1 MSPLISIVIVN
12 YNRESYLE
20 EAIASVLAQ
29 TWQDFELLIWDDGS
43 TDRSVAIAKA
53 YAQQDGRVR
62 LVQAHNQGY
71 TAALKAAINLT
82 NGTYIGLVDSDDI
95 LAPTALAQT
104 AKVLN
109 SHPDTGFVYTDYL
122 NIDRDSKVIGYGHR
136 CAIPY
141 SPEGLLVNFMT
152 FHFRLIRRS
161 VYDQVG
167 GVNKSFLCAQDY
179 DLCLRLSEVAQ
190 VRRVPEPLYL
200 YRNHSQSI
208 SVTKRTEQILWS
220 KRAIAQA
227 LWRRGLA
234 DKLQIDVELPAG
246 RFILRRKKSLLS
258 NIAASVLVIASLVS
272 PKLAQA
278 QQIVPAG
285 DGTNTIVTPNGNRL
299 DITGGT
305 TSKDG
310 ANLFHS
316 FQQFGISPEQIA
328 NFQASPALQ
337 NILGRITGG
346 NASVINGLIQVTGGN
361 ANLFLMNPA
370 GFVFGANASLN
381 VPGAF
386 TVTTANGIGFG
397 SSWFNAIGVNDY
409 NTLVGNPNGFA
420 FSTNQPGAIANA
432 GNLAVG
438 TGQNLN
444 LLGGNVINT
453 GQLSAPGGQIAV
465 TSVPGQNWVRL
476 SQPGNLLSLEI
487 QPLASSSNQPNN
499 WTIPIASLP
508 ELLTVGNTGLT
519 ANPDGT
525 VKLTGSNVT
534 IPTTPGTTIVSGTVN
549 ASSQTGGTVTALGK
563 KVAVIDANINASGNN
578 GGGTVLIGGDYQGK
592 GTLPNADRTYVDSK
606 SVINANSNLN
616 GNGGRVIVW
625 GNDTTK
631 FFGNISA
638 RGGANAGNGGFVEV
652 SGKNFLTFNGLVDTS
667 AVNGNFGTLLLDP
680 STLTIIDGGTGTFDA
695 TAGNIAFNN
704 ADIGAN
710 TVSWGAIA
718 ASGANINLQATGNI
732 TINDI
737 TGDTPLVTTPGIATL
752 NLGGGSFNLSSQTGS
767 VNFVNPTNTIQTT
780 GGAINI
786 SGASL
791 SLGNLNTSRTSGNSG
806 NVTLFA
812 TSNITAG
819 NIIAS
824 GQGYSAGNITVQ
836 STNGAITLN
845 NLNTN
850 NIQGFSGFGYGG
862 IIITDAGTVSLTAA
876 GNIFTGTINSSSN
889 DANGSGRAGDV
900 VATTTGGSITTG
912 AINSSVVKEGGGD
925 FIGAAGA
932 VSLTA
937 RDNITVN
944 GAIDASASAT
954 GVDGDV
960 SGNSGNITLFASGDI
975 IAGNIIAS
983 SQGYSAGNITVQST
997 NGAITLN
1004 NLNTNNI
1011 QGFSGFGYGGIIITD
1026 AGTVNLTAAG
1036 NIFTGTIN
1044 SSSNN
1049 ADGSGKA
1056 GDVVATTTG
1065 GSITTE
1071 AINSSVV
1078 KEGGGD
1084 FIGTAGAISLTAR
1097 DNITVNGA
1105 IDASASAT
1113 GVDGDASATGGNVTL
1128 QTTNTAGST
1137 IRFSSIDTR
1146 GATNIGDANIVKGGN
1161 VQVLTNGLV
1170 QGTGIT
1176 STGETIATGGVFID
1190 NPDVIDN
1197 PDQGGEVSIAAIVEP
1212 FVIVNSFAPP
1222 VGGTVTIR
1230 HDGGADN
1237 VPFVVGDATS
1247 VNGIAATINAGGSSI
1262 IPSGNFPVLPNGGD
1276 ASGTPTGITITSVNT
1291 PPTLTANS
1299 SLPDTQ
1305 TNQPVTLTFSSLAPL
1320 ISDANNDITSIKV
1333 DLVNT
1338 GNLTV
1343 NGLPVIPGITTL
1355 SSGDTL
1361 VYTPLAD
1368 TNGSL
1373 NAFVISANDG
1383 VSSSAPVQIG
1393 INVSQTPTPIP
1404 TPIPTPTFTP
1414 NPDTPNPDPCTF
1426 QCNLPG
1432 KPNNPVPNNP
1442 KIDNPV
1448 LNTDPT
1454 PEDNF
1459 TDNFADHLGI
1469 PSPRI
1474 KTLDDAKE
1482 IARKI
1487 EEATGVKPAF
1497 IYISFVPV
1505 EILPEVNLGKAKKFT
1520 KQLNTIGEKDSDQ
1533 LEIVVVTGKGDPIRK
1548 RIPETTKAK
1557 VLQVAQEFRDQIV
1570 SPQNRRRT
1578 GYLRSSQQLYRW
1590 IIAPLEA
1597 DLQARGIN
1605 NLVFLP
1611 DIGLRSTPMAAL
1623 HDGKGFLVEK
1633 YSIGLMPSLSLTNT
1647 LYKDIKKSQILALGV
1662 SQSTQGQEPLPA
1674 VPLELSTLVSK
1685 LWQGKLLL
1693 DKQAT
1698 LENLKTI
1705 RRQQPFG
1712 IIHMATHADF
1722 ATGALSN
1729 SYIQLWE
1736 DKLRLNQLRQLRLNE
1751 PEVEMLVLSACRTA
1765 LGDEESELGFAGLAV
1780 LAGVKTSVASLW
1792 SVNDAGT
1799 AALMTKFYENL
1810 KTAPIKAEALRQA
1823 QVAMVK
1829 GQIYVKDGQ
1838 VQGLGIVG
1846 NLPLPADSADESL
1859 IHPYYW
1865 AGFTMVGNPW

>member
-12 YNRESYLE
+12 YNRESYLQ

-43 TDRSVAIAKA
+43 TDTSVAIANN

-62 LVQAHNQGY
+62 IVQAHHQGV
-71 TAALKAAINLT
+71 AAACKAAIAQT
-82 NGTYIGLVDSDDI
+82 SGTYIGIVDSDDI

-104 AKVLN
+104 ATVLN
-109 SHPDTGFVYTDYL
+109 RYPETGFVYTDYL
-122 NIDRDSKVIGYGHR
+122 NIDQEGKVLGYGHR
-136 CAIPY
+136 CDIPY

-152 FHFRLIRRS
+152 FHFRLMRRS
-161 VYDQVG
+161 VYDRIG
-167 GVNKSFLCAQDY
+167 GVNTFFAGSAYDY
-179 DLCLRLSEVAQ
+179 DLCLRLSEVTQ
-190 VRRVPEPLYL
+190 VRQLKQPLYF

-208 SVTKRTEQILWS
+208 SVTRKKEQILWS
-220 KRAIAQA
+220 RQAIAQA
-227 LWRRGLA
+227 LWRRGLG
-234 DKLQIDVELPAG
+234 DKLQIDVELPTG

-258 NIAASVLVIASLVS
+258 SIAASVLAIVPLVTGMS
-272 PKLAQA
+272 AGLVQA
-278 QQIVPAG
+278 QQIVPAA

-305 TSKDG
+305 TSRDG
-310 ANLFHS
+310 VNLFHS
-316 FQQFGISPEQIA
+316 FQQFGIQPEQIA

-337 NILGRITGG
+337 NILGRITSG
-346 NASVINGLIQVTGGN
+346 NPSIINGLIQVTGGN
-361 ANLFLMNPA
+361 ANLFLMNPG
-370 GFVFGANASLN
+370 GFIFGANASLN

-386 TVTTANGIGFG
+386 TATTANGIGFG

-409 NTLVGNPNGFA
+409 ASLVGNPNGFA

-438 TGQNLN
+438 AGQNLN
-444 LLGGNVINT
+444 LLGGTVVNT
-453 GQLSAPGGQIAV
+453 GQLSAPGGQISV
-465 TSVPGQNWVRL
+465 TSVPGENWVRL

-487 QPLASSSNQPNN
+487 QPLASSSNQPHN

-508 ELLTVGNTGLT
+508 ELLTVGNTGLI

-525 VKLTGSNVT
+525 VQLTGSKVT
-534 IPTTPGTTIVSGTVN
+534 IPTTPGTTIVAGKVDV
-549 ASSQTGGTVTALGK
+549 SSQAGGTIIALGK
-563 KVAVIDANINASGNN
+563 KVAVVDANINASGTN

-592 GTLPNADRTYVDSK
+592 GTLPNADQTYVDSN
-606 SVINANSNLN
+606 SVINADSNLN

-625 GNDTTK
+625 GNSTTQ

-638 RGGANAGNGGFVEV
+638 RGGANVGNGGFVEV

-667 AVNGNFGTLLLDP
+667 ATNGSFGTLLLDP
-680 STLTIIDGGTGTFDA
+680 STLTIIDGGTGTFDG
-695 TAGNIAFNN
+695 TSGNILF
-704 ADIGAN
+704 ADPDNGAN

-737 TGDTPLVTTPGIATL
+737 TGATAGVTTPGVATL
-752 NLGGGSFNLSSQTGS
+752 NLGNGGSFSLTSQTGS
-767 VNFVNPTNTIQTT
+767 VIFANPTNTIATT
-780 GGAINI
+780 GGAISI

-791 SLGNLNTSRTSGNSG
+791 SLGNLNTTPNFTRSGDVTLSASGN
-806 NVTLFA
+806 
-812 TSNITAG
+812 IIAG
-819 NIIAS
+819 NIIAT
-824 GQGYSAGNITVQ
+824 GQGYSAGNVQ
-836 STNGAITLN
+836 VISSNGGITLN
-845 NLNTN
+845 QINT
-850 NIQGFSGFGYGG
+850 SDSGG
-862 IIITDAGTVSLTAA
+862 IGNATGGTVTLTAA
-876 GNIFTGTINSSSN
+876 GNILTDTINSSSN
-889 DANGSGRAGDV
+889 DAGGLGTGGNV
-900 VATTTGGSITTG
+900 VATTTAGSITTG
-912 AINSSVVKEGGGD
+912 AINSSVVKNGGGD
-925 FIGAAGA
+925 FTGSAGG
-932 VSLTA
+932 VNLTA
-937 RDNITVN
+937 RDNIAVN
-944 GAIDASASAT
+944 DAINASAIAI
-954 GVDGDV
+954 GVDG
-960 SGNSGNITLFASGDI
+960 
-975 IAGNIIAS
+975 
-983 SQGYSAGNITVQST
+983 
-997 NGAITLN
+997 
-1004 NLNTNNI
+1004 
-1011 QGFSGFGYGGIIITD
+1011 
-1026 AGTVNLTAAG
+1026 TA
-1036 NIFTGTIN
+1036 N
-1044 SSSNN
+1044 
-1049 ADGSGKA
+1049 
-1056 GDVVATTTG
+1056 V
-1065 GSITTE
+1065 
-1071 AINSSVV
+1071 
-1078 KEGGGD
+1078 
-1084 FIGTAGAISLTAR
+1084 
-1097 DNITVNGA
+1097 
-1105 IDASASAT
+1105 
-1113 GVDGDASATGGNVTL
+1113 TGGNVTL
-1128 QTTNTAGST
+1128 QTTNTAGSN
-1137 IRFSSIDTR
+1137 IRF
-1146 GATNIGDANIVKGGN
+1146 TNINTQSIADDFVDGNTVQGGN
-1161 VQVLTNGLV
+1161 VQVLTNGLI
-1170 QGTGIT
+1170 QGIGTG
-1176 STGETIATGGVFID
+1176 EAIATGGFFTGE
-1190 NPDVIDN
+1190 
-1197 PDQGGEVSIAAIVEP
+1197 GGTNVQPLA
-1212 FVIVNSFAPP
+1212 
-1222 VGGTVTIR
+1222 GGTVRIQ
-1230 HDGGADN
+1230 HDGGPNN
-1237 VPFVVGDATS
+1237 VPIIVGDAS
-1247 VNGIAATINAGGSSI
+1247 VNGTAGSITTGNNSI
-1262 IPSGNFPVLPNGGD
+1262 IASNSFPVLPNGGN

-1299 SLPDTQ
+1299 SLPNTQ
-1305 TNQPVTLTFSSLAPL
+1305 TNQPVTLTFSSLAAL
-1320 ISDANNDITSIKV
+1320 VLDANNDITSIQV
-1333 DLVNT
+1333 DTVNT

-1343 NGLPVIPGITTL
+1343 NGLPVIPGVTTL

-1361 VYTPLAD
+1361 VYTPPAD

-1383 VSSSAPVQIG
+1383 VSSSAPVQVG
-1393 INVSQTPTPIP
+1393 INVSQTPNTIP

-1414 NPDTPNPDPCTF
+1414 TPDPCTF
-1426 QCNLPG
+1426 QCSPG
-1432 KPNNPVPNNP
+1432 KPIYPGPNNP
-1442 KIDNPV
+1442 QIDNPV

-1454 PEDNF
+1454 PEGNF
-1459 TDNFADHLGI
+1459 TDDFADHLGI
-1469 PSPRI
+1469 PTPRI

-1482 IARKI
+1482 IARQI

-1497 IYISFVPV
+1497 IYTSFVPV
-1505 EILPEVNLGKAKKFT
+1505 EILPEGNFGKAKKLT
-1520 KQLNTIGEKDSDQ
+1520 KQLNTIAEQDSDQ
-1533 LEIVVVTGKGDPIRK
+1533 LELVVVTGKGDPIRK
-1548 RIPETTKAK
+1548 RIPETTRAK

-1597 DLQARGIN
+1597 DLQTRGIN

-1623 HDGKGFLVEK
+1623 HDGKGFLIEK

-1765 LGDEESELGFAGLAV
+1765 LGDKESELGFAGLAV

-1810 KTAPIKAEALRQA
+1810 KTASIKAEALRQA
-1823 QVAMVK
+1823 QVAMAK
-1829 GQIYVKDGQ
+1829 GQIYIKNGQ
-1838 VQGLGIVG
+1838 VQGLGVVG
-1846 NLPLPADSADESL
+1846 NLALPADSADESL
-1859 IHPYYW
+1859 THPYYW

>member
-12 YNRESYLE
+12 YNREAYLQ

-43 TDRSVAIAKA
+43 TDGSVAIAKG

-62 LVQAHNQGY
+62 VVQAHHQGV
-71 TAALKAAINLT
+71 AAACKAAINQT
-82 NGTYIGLVDSDDI
+82 SGTYIGIVDSDDI

-104 AKVLN
+104 ATALN
-109 SHPDTGFVYTDYL
+109 RHPETGFLYTDYL
-122 NIDRDSKVIGYGHR
+122 NIDPDGKVLGYGDR
-136 CAIPY
+136 CSIPY
-141 SPEGLLVNFMT
+141 SQENLLVNFMT
-152 FHFRLIRRS
+152 FHFRLMRRS

-167 GVNKSFLCAQDY
+167 GVNESFSGCAYDY

-190 VRRVPEPLYL
+190 VHRVQEPLYL
-200 YRNHSQSI
+200 YRIHSQSI
-208 SVTKRTEQILWS
+208 SVSRRTEQIFWS
-220 KRAIAQA
+220 QKAIAQA

-246 RFILRRKKSLLS
+246 RFILRRKKSLLPS
-258 NIAASVLVIASLVS
+258 IAASVLAIVAMSAGF
-272 PKLAQA
+272 AQA
-278 QQIVPAG
+278 QQIVPAT

-305 TSKDG
+305 TSGDG
-310 ANLFHS
+310 VNLFHS

-346 NASVINGLIQVTGGN
+346 NASIINGLIQVTGGN
-361 ANLFLMNPA
+361 PNLFLMNPG
-370 GFVFGANASLN
+370 GFIFGSNASLN
-381 VPGAF
+381 VPSAF
-386 TVTTANGIGFG
+386 TATTANGIGFG

-409 NTLVGNPNGFA
+409 TALVGNPNGFA

-444 LLGGNVINT
+444 LLGGTVVNT
-453 GQLSAPGGQIAV
+453 GQLSAPGGQITI
-465 TSVPGQNWVRL
+465 TSVPGENWVRL

-508 ELLTVGNTGLT
+508 ELLTVGNTDTGLT

-534 IPTTPGTTIVSGTVN
+534 IPTTPGTTIVSGIVDV
-549 ASSQTGGTVTALGK
+549 SSQTGGTVTALGK
-563 KVAVIDANINASGNN
+563 RVAVIDANINASGNN

-592 GTLPNADRTYVDSK
+592 GTLPNADQTYVDSK
-606 SVINANSNLN
+606 SVIAADSNLN

-625 GNDTTK
+625 GNDTTQ

-652 SGKNFLTFNGLVDTS
+652 SGKNFLNFNGLVDTS
-667 AVNGNFGTLLLDP
+667 APNGSFGTLLLDP
-680 STLTIIDGGTGTFDA
+680 STLTIIDGGVGDFDS
-695 TAGNIAFNN
+695 TAGNIAFGD

-718 ASGANINLQATGNI
+718 ALGFGANIDLQATGNI

-737 TGDTPLVTTPGIATL
+737 TGGTLGVTTDGVATL
-752 NLGGGSFNLSSQTGS
+752 TLGGGSFSLTSQNGS
-767 VNFVNPTNTIQTT
+767 VNFVDPTNTIATT

-791 SLGNLNTSRTSGNSG
+791 LLGNLNTTRDFGRSGD
-806 NVTLFA
+806 VTLSA
-812 TSNITAG
+812 TTGNISAG

-824 GQGYSAGNITVQ
+824 GQGYSAGNVQ
-836 STNGAITLN
+836 VVSNNGGITLN
-845 NLNTN
+845 QINTSDN
-850 NIQGFSGFGYGG
+850 GGGGGGG
-862 IIITDAGTVSLTAA
+862 IPGTVTLTAA
-876 GNIFTGTINSSSN
+876 GNILTDTINSFSN
-889 DANGSGRAGDV
+889 DASESGRGGDV

-912 AINSSVVKEGGGD
+912 AINSSVVKTGGGE
-925 FIGAAGA
+925 FTGTAGA
-932 VSLTA
+932 ITLTA
-937 RDNITVN
+937 RDNIIVN
-944 GAIDASASAT
+944 GAIDASAT
-954 GVDGDV
+954 
-960 SGNSGNITLFASGDI
+960 
-975 IAGNIIAS
+975 
-983 SQGYSAGNITVQST
+983 
-997 NGAITLN
+997 
-1004 NLNTNNI
+1004 
-1011 QGFSGFGYGGIIITD
+1011 
-1026 AGTVNLTAAG
+1026 
-1036 NIFTGTIN
+1036 
-1044 SSSNN
+1044 
-1049 ADGSGKA
+1049 
-1056 GDVVATTTG
+1056 
-1065 GSITTE
+1065 
-1071 AINSSVV
+1071 
-1078 KEGGGD
+1078 
-1084 FIGTAGAISLTAR
+1084 
-1097 DNITVNGA
+1097 
-1105 IDASASAT
+1105 AT

-1128 QTTNTAGST
+1128 QTTNNFGST
-1137 IRFSSIDTR
+1137 IRFSSINAQ
-1146 GATNIGDANIVKGGN
+1146 ATTDVGDANTLQGGN
-1161 VQVLTNGLV
+1161 IQVLTNGLV
-1170 QGTGIT
+1170 QGIGTIIVDDIDTGV
-1176 STGETIATGGVFID
+1176 TIATTPNVQST
-1190 NPDVIDN
+1190 PSA
-1197 PDQGGEVSIAAIVEP
+1197 E
-1212 FVIVNSFAPP
+1212 
-1222 VGGTVTIR
+1222 GTIRIR
-1230 HDGGADN
+1230 HDGGPNN
-1237 VPFVVGDATS
+1237 VPFTVGDGS
-1247 VNGIAATINAGGSSI
+1247 VNGTAGSINTGDNSI
-1262 IPSGNFPVLPNGGD
+1262 VTSNSFPVLPTGGD
-1276 ASGTPTGITITSVNT
+1276 ASGTPTDITIISVNA

-1299 SLPDTQ
+1299 SLPNTQ
-1305 TNQPVTLTFSSLAPL
+1305 TNQAVTLTFSSLAAL
-1320 ISDANNDITSIKV
+1320 VLDANNDITSIQV
-1333 DLVNT
+1333 DVVNT

-1343 NGLPVIPGITTL
+1343 NGLPVIPGVTTL

-1361 VYTPLAD
+1361 VYTPPAD

-1383 VSSSAPVQIG
+1383 VSSSAPVQVG
-1393 INVSQTPTPIP
+1393 INVSQTPT
-1404 TPIPTPTFTP
+1404 TIPTPTFTP
-1414 NPDTPNPDPCTF
+1414 TPTPTFTPTPAPCTF
-1426 QCNLPG
+1426 QCNPPG
-1432 KPNNPVPNNP
+1432 KPIDPGTNNPN
-1442 KIDNPV
+1442 IDNPI
-1448 LNTDPT
+1448 LDTNPT
-1454 PEDNF
+1454 PEGNF
-1459 TDNFADHLGI
+1459 TDDFVDHLGI
-1469 PSPRI
+1469 PTPKT

-1497 IYISFVPV
+1497 IYTSFVPV
-1505 EILPEVNLGKAKKFT
+1505 EILPEENLGKAKKFT
-1520 KQLNTIGEKDSDQ
+1520 KQLNTIAEQGSDQ
-1533 LEIVVVTGKGDPIRK
+1533 LELVVVTGKGDPIRK
-1548 RIPETTKAK
+1548 RIPETTRAK
-1557 VLQVAQEFRDQIV
+1557 VLQVAEEFRNQIV

-1597 DLQARGIN
+1597 DLQAREIK

-1611 DIGLRSTPMAAL
+1611 DIGLRSTPIAAL

-1647 LYKDIKKSQILALGV
+1647 LYKDIKKAQILALGV

-1722 ATGALSN
+1722 AAGTLSN

-1780 LAGVKTSVASLW
+1780 LAGVKTTVASLW

-1810 KTAPIKAEALRQA
+1810 RTSSIKAEALRLA
-1823 QVAMVK
+1823 QVGMAK

-1838 VQGLGIVG
+1838 VQGLGVAG
-1846 NLPLPADSADESL
+1846 SLPLPANSVDEGEQL
-1859 IHPYYW
+1859 LTHPYYW

>member
-1 MSPLISIVIVN
+1 MPPLISIVIVN

-20 EAIASVLAQ
+20 EAIASVLTQ

-43 TDRSVAIAKA
+43 TDRSVAIANK
-53 YAQQDGRVR
+53 YTQQDGRVR
-62 LVQAHNQGY
+62 LVEAHHQGY
-71 TAALKAAINLT
+71 TAALTAAINLT

-109 SHPDTGFVYTDYL
+109 CHPETGFVYTDYL
-122 NIDRDSKVIGYGHR
+122 NIDQDNFVIGYGHR
-136 CAIPY
+136 CSIPY
-141 SPEGLLVNFMT
+141 SQEGLLVNFMT

-161 VYDQVG
+161 VYDRVG
-167 GVNKSFLCAQDY
+167 GINQSFPCAQDY

-200 YRNHSQSI
+200 YRIHSQSI
-208 SVTKRTEQILWS
+208 STTRRTEQMLWS

-234 DKLQIDVELPAG
+234 DKLQIDVELPTG
-246 RFILRRKKSLLS
+246 RFRLRRKKPLLS
-258 NIAASVLVIASLVS
+258 SIAASVLVIASLVS
-272 PKLAQA
+272 SRLAQA
-278 QQIVPAG
+278 QQIVPAN
-285 DGTNTIVTPNGNRL
+285 DGTGTIVTPNGNRL

-305 TSKDG
+305 TSGDN

-361 ANLFLMNPA
+361 PNLFLMNPA
-370 GFVFGANASLN
+370 GFIFGANASLN

-386 TVTTANGIGFG
+386 TVTTANSIGFG

-409 NTLVGNPNGFA
+409 NALVGNPNGFA

-432 GNLAVG
+432 GNLAVS

-444 LLGGNVINT
+444 LLGGTVVNT
-453 GQLSAPGGQIAV
+453 GQLSAPGGQISV

-487 QPLASSSNQPNN
+487 QPLASSSTQPNN

-525 VKLTGSNVT
+525 VKLTSSNVT
-534 IPTTPGTTIVSGTVN
+534 IPTDPGTTIVSGTVN

-578 GGGTVLIGGDYQGK
+578 RGGTVLIGGDYQGQ
-592 GTLPNADRTYVDSK
+592 GTLPNADQTYVNSNSIIAAD
-606 SVINANSNLN
+606 SNLN

-625 GNDTTK
+625 GDKTTK
-631 FFGNISA
+631 FLGNITA
-638 RGGANAGNGGFVEV
+638 RGGLNSGNGGFVEV
-652 SGKNFLTFNGLVDTS
+652 SGKENLIYRGNTNLSANNGIV
-667 AVNGNFGTLLLDP
+667 GNLLLDP
-680 STLTIIDGGTGTFDA
+680 TDINIVDGTNAPQDTFLPEIFQDASPAIFTISKDALENSNAAVTLAATNDITLTNGVSLNFVNDGG
-695 TAGNIAFNN
+695 
-704 ADIGAN
+704 
-710 TVSWGAIA
+710 GAIA
-718 ASGANINLQATGNI
+718 FTADADGNGVGAFTMG
-732 TINDI
+732 
-737 TGDTPLVTTPGIATL
+737 TGDTIK
-752 NLGGGSFNLSSQTGS
+752 
-767 VNFVNPTNTIQTT
+767 TNGRDIT
-780 GGAINI
+780 I

-791 SLGNLNTSRTSGNSG
+791 SLGIINTSSFFIGTEGEFITNGNGG
-806 NVTLFA
+806 NVTLSA
-812 TSNITAG
+812 INNITGNDIITRGEGYNTTIQGG
-819 NIIAS
+819 NIGVI
-824 GQGYSAGNITVQ
+824 
-836 STNGAITLN
+836 STNGAVSLGNLDTSAISTDTNSNATAGSVLIDTSSNTTNIPSNISITSIKTEGIVL
-845 NLNTN
+845 
-850 NIQGFSGFGYGG
+850 SGSGYGSNG
-862 IIITDAGTVSLTAA
+862 IG
-876 GNIFTGTINSSSN
+876 
-889 DANGSGRAGDV
+889 
-900 VATTTGGSITTG
+900 TGGQVTISTSG
-912 AINSSVVKEGGGD
+912 S
-925 FIGAAGA
+925 GA
-932 VSLTA
+932 VSLTGSFINNA
-937 RDNITVN
+937 GRDSSISTIAVGSGYGTTPINGAIVIQHGGGITNTPFTVGELTVN
-944 GAIDASASAT
+944 GTTDAIDA
-954 GVDGDV
+954 
-960 SGNSGNITLFASGDI
+960 
-975 IAGNIIAS
+975 
-983 SQGYSAGNITVQST
+983 
-997 NGAITLN
+997 
-1004 NLNTNNI
+1004 
-1011 QGFSGFGYGGIIITD
+1011 
-1026 AGTVNLTAAG
+1026 
-1036 NIFTGTIN
+1036 
-1044 SSSNN
+1044 
-1049 ADGSGKA
+1049 
-1056 GDVVATTTG
+1056 
-1065 GSITTE
+1065 
-1071 AINSSVV
+1071 
-1078 KEGGGD
+1078 
-1084 FIGTAGAISLTAR
+1084 
-1097 DNITVNGA
+1097 
-1105 IDASASAT
+1105 
-1113 GVDGDASATGGNVTL
+1113 
-1128 QTTNTAGST
+1128 
-1137 IRFSSIDTR
+1137 
-1146 GATNIGDANIVKGGN
+1146 
-1161 VQVLTNGLV
+1161 
-1170 QGTGIT
+1170 
-1176 STGETIATGGVFID
+1176 
-1190 NPDVIDN
+1190 
-1197 PDQGGEVSIAAIVEP
+1197 
-1212 FVIVNSFAPP
+1212 
-1222 VGGTVTIR
+1222 
-1230 HDGGADN
+1230 
-1237 VPFVVGDATS
+1237 
-1247 VNGIAATINAGGSSI
+1247 GSSI
-1262 IPSGNFPVLPNGGD
+1262 ISTGSFPVLPEGGPAID
-1276 ASGTPTGITITSVNT
+1276 TPTGITINSVNT
-1291 PPTLTANS
+1291 PPQVTANS
-1299 SLPDTQ
+1299 QLPDTQ
-1305 TNQPVTLTFSSLAPL
+1305 TNQSVNFTFASLAAQVT
-1320 ISDANNDITSIKV
+1320 DADTDITSIRI
-1333 DLVNT
+1333 DAVNT
-1338 GNLTV
+1338 GTLTV
-1343 NGLPVIPGITTL
+1343 NGVPVEPGVTTL
-1355 SSGDTL
+1355 SGTETL
-1361 VYTPLAD
+1361 VYTPPTDA
-1368 TNGSL
+1368 NGSL
-1373 NAFVISANDG
+1373 NAFVISANDV
-1383 VSSSAPVQIG
+1383 VSSSGPVQVA
-1393 INVSQTPTPIP
+1393 INVNVPTV
-1404 TPIPTPTFTP
+1404 P
-1414 NPDTPNPDPCTF
+1414 NVPPCTF
-1426 QCNLPG
+1426 QCNLPD

-1454 PEDNF
+1454 PEGNF
-1459 TDNFADHLGI
+1459 TDDFADHLGI
-1469 PSPRI
+1469 PTPRI

-1487 EEATGVKPAF
+1487 EEAIGVKPAF

-1505 EILPEVNLGKAKKFT
+1505 EILPEGNLGKAQKFT
-1520 KQLNTIGEKDSDQ
+1520 KQLNTIVEKDSDQ
-1533 LEIVVVTGKGDPIRK
+1533 LEVVVVTGKGNPIRK

-1623 HDGKGFLVEK
+1623 HDGKRFLVEK

-1838 VQGLGIVG
+1838 VQGLGVVG

-1859 IHPYYW
+1859 MHPYYW

>member
-12 YNRESYLE
+12 YNRESYLQ

-43 TDRSVAIAKA
+43 TDTSVAIANN

-62 LVQAHNQGY
+62 IVQAHHQGV
-71 TAALKAAINLT
+71 AAACKAAISQT
-82 NGTYIGLVDSDDI
+82 SGTYIGIVDSDDI

-104 AKVLN
+104 ATVLN
-109 SHPDTGFVYTDYL
+109 RYPETGFVYTDYL
-122 NIDRDSKVIGYGHR
+122 NIDQEGKVLGYGHR
-136 CAIPY
+136 CDIPY

-152 FHFRLIRRS
+152 FHFRLMRRS
-161 VYDQVG
+161 IYDRIG
-167 GVNKSFLCAQDY
+167 GVNTFFAGSAYDY
-179 DLCLRLSEVAQ
+179 DLCLRLSEITQ
-190 VRRVPEPLYL
+190 VRQVKQPLYL

-208 SVTKRTEQILWS
+208 SVTRKKEQILWS
-220 KRAIAQA
+220 RQAIAQA

-234 DKLQIDVELPAG
+234 DKLQIDVELPTG

-258 NIAASVLVIASLVS
+258 SIAASVLAIVPLVTGMS
-272 PKLAQA
+272 AGLVQA
-278 QQIVPAG
+278 QQIVPAA

-305 TSKDG
+305 TSRDG
-310 ANLFHS
+310 VNLFHS
-316 FQQFGISPEQIA
+316 FQQFGIQPEQIA

-337 NILGRITGG
+337 NILGRITSG
-346 NASVINGLIQVTGGN
+346 NPSIINGLIQVTGGN
-361 ANLFLMNPA
+361 ANLFLMNPG
-370 GFVFGANASLN
+370 GFIFGANASLN

-386 TVTTANGIGFG
+386 TATTANGIGFG

-409 NTLVGNPNGFA
+409 ASLVGNPNGFA

-438 TGQNLN
+438 AGQNLN
-444 LLGGNVINT
+444 LLGGTVVNT
-453 GQLSAPGGQIAV
+453 GQLSAPGGQISV
-465 TSVPGQNWVRL
+465 TSVPGENWVRL

-525 VKLTGSNVT
+525 VQLTGSKVT
-534 IPTTPGTTIVSGTVN
+534 IPTTPGTTIVSGKVDV
-549 ASSQTGGTVTALGK
+549 SSQAGGTVTALGK
-563 KVAVIDANINASGNN
+563 KVAVVDANINASGTN

-592 GTLPNADRTYVDSK
+592 GTLPNADQTYVDSN
-606 SVINANSNLN
+606 SVINADSNLN

-625 GNDTTK
+625 GNGATQ

-638 RGGANAGNGGFVEV
+638 RGGANVGNGGFVEV

-667 AVNGNFGTLLLDP
+667 AANGSFGTLLLDP
-680 STLTIIDGGTGTFDA
+680 STLTIIDGGTGTFDG
-695 TAGNIAFNN
+695 TPGNILF
-704 ADIGAN
+704 ADPDNGAN

-737 TGDTPLVTTPGIATL
+737 TGATAGVTTPGVATL
-752 NLGGGSFNLSSQTGS
+752 NLGNGGSFSLTSQTGS
-767 VNFVNPTNTIQTT
+767 VIFANPTNTIATT
-780 GGAINI
+780 GGAITI

-791 SLGNLNTSRTSGNSG
+791 SLGNLNTTPNFTRSGDVTLSASGN
-806 NVTLFA
+806 
-812 TSNITAG
+812 IIAG
-819 NIIAS
+819 NIIAT
-824 GQGYSAGNITVQ
+824 GQGYSAGNVQ
-836 STNGAITLN
+836 VISSNGGITLN
-845 NLNTN
+845 QINT
-850 NIQGFSGFGYGG
+850 SDSGG
-862 IIITDAGTVSLTAA
+862 IGNATGGTVTLTAA
-876 GNIFTGTINSSSN
+876 GNILTDTINSSSN
-889 DANGSGRAGDV
+889 DAGGLGTGGNV
-900 VATTTGGSITTG
+900 VATTTAGSITTG
-912 AINSSVVKEGGGD
+912 AINSSVVKNGGGD
-925 FIGAAGA
+925 FTGAAGG
-932 VSLTA
+932 VNLTA
-937 RDNITVN
+937 RDNIAVN
-944 GAIDASASAT
+944 DAINASAIAI
-954 GVDGDV
+954 GVDG
-960 SGNSGNITLFASGDI
+960 
-975 IAGNIIAS
+975 
-983 SQGYSAGNITVQST
+983 
-997 NGAITLN
+997 
-1004 NLNTNNI
+1004 
-1011 QGFSGFGYGGIIITD
+1011 
-1026 AGTVNLTAAG
+1026 TA
-1036 NIFTGTIN
+1036 N
-1044 SSSNN
+1044 
-1049 ADGSGKA
+1049 
-1056 GDVVATTTG
+1056 V
-1065 GSITTE
+1065 
-1071 AINSSVV
+1071 
-1078 KEGGGD
+1078 
-1084 FIGTAGAISLTAR
+1084 
-1097 DNITVNGA
+1097 
-1105 IDASASAT
+1105 
-1113 GVDGDASATGGNVTL
+1113 TGGNVTL
-1128 QTTNTAGST
+1128 QTTNTAGSN
-1137 IRFSSIDTR
+1137 IRF
-1146 GATNIGDANIVKGGN
+1146 TNINTQSIADDFVDGNTVQGGN
-1161 VQVLTNGLV
+1161 VQVLTNGLI
-1170 QGTGIT
+1170 QGIGI
-1176 STGETIATGGVFID
+1176 GEAIATGGFFTGE
-1190 NPDVIDN
+1190 
-1197 PDQGGEVSIAAIVEP
+1197 GGTNVQPLA
-1212 FVIVNSFAPP
+1212 
-1222 VGGTVTIR
+1222 GGTVRIQ
-1230 HDGGADN
+1230 HDGGPNN
-1237 VPFVVGDATS
+1237 VPFIVGDAS
-1247 VNGIAATINAGGSSI
+1247 VNGTAGSITTGNNSI
-1262 IPSGNFPVLPNGGD
+1262 IASNSFPVLPNGGN

-1299 SLPDTQ
+1299 SLPNTQ
-1305 TNQPVTLTFSSLAPL
+1305 TNQPVTLTFSSLAAL
-1320 ISDANNDITSIKV
+1320 VLDANNDITSIQV
-1333 DLVNT
+1333 DTVNT

-1343 NGLPVIPGITTL
+1343 NGLPVIPGVTTL

-1361 VYTPLAD
+1361 VYTPPAD

-1393 INVSQTPTPIP
+1393 INVSQTPTTIP

-1414 NPDTPNPDPCTF
+1414 TPDPCTF
-1426 QCNLPG
+1426 QCSPG
-1432 KPNNPVPNNP
+1432 KPIYPGPNNP
-1442 KIDNPV
+1442 QIDNPV

-1454 PEDNF
+1454 PEGNF
-1459 TDNFADHLGI
+1459 TDDFANHLGI
-1469 PSPRI
+1469 PTPRI

-1482 IARKI
+1482 IARQI

-1497 IYISFVPV
+1497 IYTSFVRV
-1505 EILPEVNLGKAKKFT
+1505 EILPEGNFGKAKKLT
-1520 KQLNTIGEKDSDQ
+1520 KQLNTIAEQDSDQ
-1533 LEIVVVTGKGDPIRK
+1533 LELVVVTGKGDPIRR
-1548 RIPETTKAK
+1548 RIPETTRAK

-1623 HDGKGFLVEK
+1623 HDGKGFLIEK

-1765 LGDEESELGFAGLAV
+1765 LGDKESELGFAGLAV

-1810 KTAPIKAEALRQA
+1810 KTASIKAEALRQA
-1823 QVAMVK
+1823 QVAMAK
-1829 GQIYVKDGQ
+1829 GQIYIKNGQ
-1838 VQGLGIVG
+1838 VQGLGVVG

-1859 IHPYYW
+1859 THPYYW

>member
-12 YNRESYLE
+12 YNRESYLQ

-29 TWQDFELLIWDDGS
+29 TWQNFELLIWDNGS
-43 TDRSVAIAKA
+43 TDGSVAIARA
-53 YAQQDGRVR
+53 YTQQDGRVR
-62 LVQAHNQGY
+62 VVEADNQGV
-71 TAALKAAINLT
+71 AAACKAAIAQT
-82 NGTYIGLVDSDDI
+82 SGTYIGILDNDDI

-104 AKVLN
+104 ATVLN
-109 SHPDTGFVYTDYL
+109 RHPETGFVYTDYL
-122 NIDRDSKVIGYGHR
+122 NIDPNGKVIGYGDR
-136 CAIPY
+136 CNIPY
-141 SPEGLLVNFMT
+141 SQSGLLVDFMT
-152 FHFRLIRRS
+152 FHFRLMRRS
-161 VYDQVG
+161 VYDRVG
-167 GVNKSFLCAQDY
+167 GVNELFSCCAYDY

-190 VRRVPEPLYL
+190 VRRIQEPLYF

-208 SVTKRTEQILWS
+208 SVTRQKEQILWS

-234 DKLQIDVELPAG
+234 DKLQIDVELPTS
-246 RFILRRKKSLLS
+246 RFILRCKKSLLDLLHKSKIRKNPTPPKLRFVSPPRLRGGVGGGVLGTCTRGLLS
-258 NIAASVLVIASLVS
+258 NIAASGLVIASLVN

-278 QQIVPAG
+278 QQIVPAA
-285 DGTNTIVTPNGNRL
+285 DGTNTIVTPNGNRF

-305 TSKDG
+305 TSRDG

-370 GFVFGANASLN
+370 GFIFGANASLN

-409 NTLVGNPNGFA
+409 INLVGNPNGFA
-420 FSTNQPGAIANA
+420 FSMNQPGAIANA
-432 GNLAVG
+432 GNLVVG
-438 TGQNLN
+438 AGQNLN
-444 LLGGNVINT
+444 LFGGTIVNT

-487 QPLASSSNQPNN
+487 QPLASSSTQPNN
-499 WTIPIASLP
+499 WTVPIASIP

-525 VKLTGSNVT
+525 VKLTNSNVT
-534 IPTTPGTTIVSGTVN
+534 IPITPGTTIVSGTVN
-549 ASSQTGGTVTALGK
+549 AASQTGGTVTALGQ

-578 GGGTVLIGGDYQGK
+578 GGGTVLIGGDYQGQ

-606 SVINANSNLN
+606 SVINADSNLN
-616 GNGGRVIVW
+616 GNGGRVIIW
-625 GNDTTK
+625 GNDTTQ
-631 FFGNISA
+631 FFGKISA

-680 STLTIIDGGTGTFDA
+680 STLTIIDGAAGTGDFDA
-695 TAGNIAFNN
+695 TAGNIAFGD

-732 TINDI
+732 TIDDI
-737 TGDTPLVTTPGIATL
+737 TGATPLVTTPGVATL
-752 NLGGGSFNLSSQTGS
+752 NLGAGGSFSLSSQTGS

-791 SLGNLNTSRTSGNSG
+791 SLGNLDTTTDFSDNSG
-806 NVTLFA
+806 NVNLSA
-812 TSNITAG
+812 TGDIVAG

-824 GQGYSAGNITVQ
+824 GQGYLAGNITVT
-836 STNGAITLN
+836 SSSGGITLN
-845 NLNTN
+845 NLDTSNTE
-850 NIQGFSGFGYGG
+850 GFNT
-862 IIITDAGTVSLTAA
+862 INTAGTVSLSATS
-876 GNIFTGTINSSSN
+876 NILTG
-889 DANGSGRAGDV
+889 R
-900 VATTTGGSITTG
+900 
-912 AINSSVVKEGGGD
+912 
-925 FIGAAGA
+925 
-932 VSLTA
+932 
-937 RDNITVN
+937 
-944 GAIDASASAT
+944 IDA
-954 GVDGDV
+954 
-960 SGNSGNITLFASGDI
+960 F
-975 IAGNIIAS
+975 
-983 SQGYSAGNITVQST
+983 
-997 NGAITLN
+997 
-1004 NLNTNNI
+1004 
-1011 QGFSGFGYGGIIITD
+1011 
-1026 AGTVNLTAAG
+1026 
-1036 NIFTGTIN
+1036 
-1044 SSSNN
+1044 SNN
-1049 ADGSGKA
+1049 ADGSGQA

-1084 FIGTAGAISLTAR
+1084 FIGTAGAISLTSR
-1097 DNITVNGA
+1097 DNITVNDA
-1105 IDASASAT
+1105 INASASAI
-1113 GVDGDASATGGNVTL
+1113 GVDGTGNLTSGNVTL
-1128 QTTNTAGST
+1128 QTTNTSGSN
-1137 IRFSSIDTR
+1137 IRF
-1146 GATNIGDANIVKGGN
+1146 TNINTQAIADDFVDGNTVQGGN
-1161 VQVLTNGLV
+1161 VQVLTNGLI
-1170 QGTGIT
+1170 QGIGTG
-1176 STGETIATGGVFID
+1176 EAIATGGFFTGE
-1190 NPDVIDN
+1190 
-1197 PDQGGEVSIAAIVEP
+1197 GGTNVQPST
-1212 FVIVNSFAPP
+1212 
-1222 VGGTVTIR
+1222 GGTVSIR
-1230 HDGGADN
+1230 HDGGPNN
-1237 VPFVVGDATS
+1237 VDFIVGDAS
-1247 VNGIAATINAGGSSI
+1247 VNGTAGSINTGDNSI
-1262 IPSGNFPVLPNGGD
+1262 IANSFPVLPNGGD
-1276 ASGTPTGITITSVNT
+1276 ASGTPIGITITSVNT

-1320 ISDANNDITSIKV
+1320 VSDVNNDITSIKIDV
-1333 DLVNT
+1333 VNT
-1338 GNLTV
+1338 GNITV
-1343 NGLPVIPGITTL
+1343 NGVPVIPGVTTL

-1361 VYTPLAD
+1361 VYTPPAD

-1393 INVSQTPTPIP
+1393 INVSQTPTPNP
-1404 TPIPTPTFTP
+1404 ETP
-1414 NPDTPNPDPCTF
+1414 NPETPNPETPNPETPNPETPNPETPNPETPNPETPNPETPNTNPCTF
-1426 QCNLPG
+1426 QCNLPS
-1432 KPNNPVPNNP
+1432 KPNNPVLNNP
-1442 KIDNPV
+1442 QIDNPV
-1448 LNTDPT
+1448 LNPDPT

-1459 TDNFADHLGI
+1459 TDDFADHLGI
-1469 PSPRI
+1469 PSPKI
-1474 KTLDDAKE
+1474 KTLDDAKK

-1487 EEATGVKPAF
+1487 EEATGIKPAF

-1505 EILPEVNLGKAKKFT
+1505 EILPEGNLGKAQKFT
-1520 KQLNTIGEKDSDQ
+1520 KQLNTVAEKDSDQ
-1533 LEIVVVTGKGDPIRK
+1533 LEVVVVTGKGDPIRK

-1590 IIAPLEA
+1590 MVAPLEA
-1597 DLQARGIN
+1597 DLQAREIN

-1623 HDGKGFLVEK
+1623 HDGKGFLAEK

-1698 LENLKTI
+1698 LKNLKTI

-1712 IIHMATHADF
+1712 IIHMATHANF
-1722 ATGALSN
+1722 ATGALNN

-1765 LGDEESELGFAGLAV
+1765 LGDKESELGFAGLAV

-1810 KTAPIKAEALRQA
+1810 KTTPIKAEALRQA
-1823 QVAMVK
+1823 QVAMLK

-1838 VQGLGIVG
+1838 VQGLGGVG

-1859 IHPYYW
+1859 MHPYYW

>member
-12 YNRESYLE
+12 YNRESYLQ

-29 TWQDFELLIWDDGS
+29 TWQNFELLIWDNGS
-43 TDRSVAIAKA
+43 TDGSVAIART
-53 YAQQDGRVR
+53 YAQKDGRVR
-62 LVQAHNQGY
+62 VVEADNQGV
-71 TAALKAAINLT
+71 AAACKAAIGQT
-82 NGTYIGLVDSDDI
+82 SGTYVGILDNDDI

-104 AKVLN
+104 ATVLN
-109 SHPDTGFVYTDYL
+109 RHPETGFVYTDYL
-122 NIDRDSKVIGYGHR
+122 NIDPNGKVIGYGDR
-136 CAIPY
+136 CDIPY
-141 SPEGLLVNFMT
+141 SRSGLLVDFMT
-152 FHFRLIRRS
+152 FHFRLMRRS
-161 VYDQVG
+161 VYDRVG
-167 GVNKSFLCAQDY
+167 GVNESFSCSAYDY

-190 VRRVPEPLYL
+190 VRRVKEPLYF
-200 YRNHSQSI
+200 YRNHSQNM
-208 SVTKRTEQILWS
+208 SVSRRTEQILWS
-220 KRAIAQA
+220 QKAIAQA

-234 DKLQIDVELPAG
+234 NKLQIDVELPTG
-246 RFILRRKKSLLS
+246 RFILRRKKPLLH
-258 NIAASVLVIASLVS
+258 NIAASVLTIMPLVTGMS
-272 PKLAQA
+272 AGLVQA
-278 QQIVPAG
+278 QQIVPAT

-305 TSKDG
+305 TSRDG

-370 GFVFGANASLN
+370 GFIFGANASLN

-409 NTLVGNPNGFA
+409 NDLVGNPNGFA

-432 GNLAVG
+432 GNLVVG
-438 TGQNLN
+438 AGQNLN
-444 LLGGNVINT
+444 LLGGTVVNT
-453 GQLSAPGGQIAV
+453 GQLSAPGGQIAL

-487 QPLASSSNQPNN
+487 QPLASSSTQPNN

-525 VKLTGSNVT
+525 VKLTNSNVT
-534 IPTTPGTTIVSGTVN
+534 ISTTSGTTIVSGQVN
-549 ASSQTGGTVTALGK
+549 AASQTGGTVTALGK

-606 SVINANSNLN
+606 SVINADSNLN
-616 GNGGRVIVW
+616 GNGGQVIVW
-625 GNDTTK
+625 GNDTTQ
-631 FFGNISA
+631 FFGKISA

-680 STLTIIDGGTGTFDA
+680 STLTIIDGAAGTGDFDA
-695 TAGNIAFNN
+695 TAGNIAFGD

-737 TGDTPLVTTPGIATL
+737 TGATPGVTTPGVATL
-752 NLGGGSFNLSSQTGS
+752 NLGNGGSFSLSSQTGS
-767 VNFVNPTNTIQTT
+767 VNFVDPTNTIGTT

-791 SLGNLNTSRTSGNSG
+791 SLGNLDTTVDFNRSGDINLFASGNIS
-806 NVTLFA
+806 
-812 TSNITAG
+812 AG

-824 GQGYSAGNITVQ
+824 GQGYSAGNVQ
-836 STNGAITLN
+836 VVSSNGGITLN
-845 NLNTN
+845 QINT
-850 NIQGFSGFGYGG
+850 SDSGG
-862 IIITDAGTVSLTAA
+862 IGNATGGTVTLTAA
-876 GNIFTGTINSSSN
+876 GDILADTINSSSN
-889 DANGSGRAGDV
+889 DANGSGKAGDV
-900 VATTTGGSITTG
+900 AATTTDGSITTG
-912 AINSSVVKEGGGD
+912 AINS
-925 FIGAAGA
+925 F
-932 VSLTA
+932 
-937 RDNITVN
+937 
-944 GAIDASASAT
+944 
-954 GVDGDV
+954 
-960 SGNSGNITLFASGDI
+960 
-975 IAGNIIAS
+975 
-983 SQGYSAGNITVQST
+983 
-997 NGAITLN
+997 
-1004 NLNTNNI
+1004 
-1011 QGFSGFGYGGIIITD
+1011 
-1026 AGTVNLTAAG
+1026 
-1036 NIFTGTIN
+1036 
-1044 SSSNN
+1044 
-1049 ADGSGKA
+1049 
-1056 GDVVATTTG
+1056 
-1065 GSITTE
+1065 
-1071 AINSSVV
+1071 VV

-1097 DNITVNGA
+1097 DNITVNDA
-1105 IDASASAT
+1105 INAFAIAT
-1113 GVDGDASATGGNVTL
+1113 GVDGTGNVTAGNVTL
-1128 QTTNTAGST
+1128 QTTNNAGSN
-1137 IRFSSIDTR
+1137 IRF
-1146 GATNIGDANIVKGGN
+1146 TNINTQSIADDFVDGNTVQGGN
-1161 VQVLTNGLV
+1161 VQVLTNGLI
-1170 QGTGIT
+1170 QGTG
-1176 STGETIATGGVFID
+1176 TGEAIATGGFFT
-1190 NPDVIDN
+1190 
-1197 PDQGGEVSIAAIVEP
+1197 GEGDTNVQPLA
-1212 FVIVNSFAPP
+1212 
-1222 VGGTVTIR
+1222 GGTISIR
-1230 HDGGADN
+1230 HDGGPNN
-1237 VPFVVGDATS
+1237 VDFIVGDAS
-1247 VNGIAATINAGGSSI
+1247 VNGTAGSITTGDNSI
-1262 IPSGNFPVLPNGGD
+1262 IASNSFPVLPNGGD

-1320 ISDANNDITSIKV
+1320 VSDVNNDITSIKV
-1333 DLVNT
+1333 DVVNT
-1338 GNLTV
+1338 GNITV
-1343 NGLPVIPGITTL
+1343 NGVPVIPGVTTL

-1361 VYTPLAD
+1361 VYTPPAD

-1393 INVSQTPTPIP
+1393 INVSQTPTPNP
-1404 TPIPTPTFTP
+1404 ETP
-1414 NPDTPNPDPCTF
+1414 NPETPNPETPNPETPNPETPNPETPNPETPNPETPNLDPCTF
-1426 QCNLPG
+1426 QCNLPS
-1432 KPNNPVPNNP
+1432 KPNNPVLNNP

-1459 TDNFADHLGI
+1459 TDDFTDHLGI
-1469 PSPRI
+1469 PTPRI

-1505 EILPEVNLGKAKKFT
+1505 EILPGVNLGKAKKST
-1520 KQLNTIGEKDSDQ
+1520 KQLNTVAEQDSDQ
-1533 LEIVVVTGKGDPIRK
+1533 LELVVVTRKGDPIRK

-1597 DLQARGIN
+1597 DLQAREIN

-1765 LGDEESELGFAGLAV
+1765 LGDEKSELGFAGLAV

-1838 VQGLGIVG
+1838 VQGLGGVG

-1859 IHPYYW
+1859 MHPYYW

>member
-12 YNRESYLE
+12 YNRESYLQ

-43 TDRSVAIAKA
+43 TDRSVAIANK
-53 YAQQDGRVR
+53 YVQQDERVR
-62 LVQAHNQGY
+62 LVQAHHQGVAAACK
-71 TAALKAAINLT
+71 TAIRQTSGA
-82 NGTYIGLVDSDDI
+82 YIGIVDSDDI

-104 AKVLN
+104 ATVLN
-109 SHPDTGFVYTDYL
+109 RYPETGFVYTDYL
-122 NIDRDSKVIGYGHR
+122 NIDRDGKVIGYGHR
-136 CAIPY
+136 CDIPY
-141 SPEGLLVNFMT
+141 SQVGLLVNFMT
-152 FHFRLIRRS
+152 FHFRLMRRS
-161 VYDQVG
+161 VYNRVG
-167 GVNKSFLCAQDY
+167 GVNASFAGSAYDY
-179 DLCLRLSEVAQ
+179 DLCLRLSEVTEVRQ
-190 VRRVPEPLYL
+190 VKQPLYL

-208 SVTKRTEQILWS
+208 SVTRKKEQLLWS
-220 KRAIAQA
+220 GKAIAQA

-234 DKLQIDVELPAG
+234 EKLQIDVELLTG
-246 RFILRRKKSLLS
+246 RFILRRQKSLLPK
-258 NIAASVLVIASLVS
+258 IAASLLAIVPLVTAMSAG
-272 PKLAQA
+272 LAQA
-278 QQIVPAG
+278 QQIVPAA

-299 DITGGT
+299 DISGGT
-305 TSKDG
+305 TSLDG
-310 ANLFHS
+310 VNLFHS

-370 GFVFGANASLN
+370 GFIFGANASLN
-381 VPGAF
+381 VPSAF

-397 SSWFNAIGVNDY
+397 SNWFNAIGVNDY
-409 NTLVGNPNGFA
+409 ASLVGNPNGFA

-438 TGQNLN
+438 AGQNLN
-444 LLGGNVINT
+444 LLGGTVVNT
-453 GQLSAPGGQIAV
+453 GQLSASAGQITV

-487 QPLASSSNQPNN
+487 QPLASSSNQPHN
-499 WTIPIASLP
+499 WTIPIASIP

-525 VKLTGSNVT
+525 VKLTNSNVT
-534 IPTTPGTTIVSGTVN
+534 IPTTPGTTIVSGTVDV
-549 ASSQTGGTVTALGK
+549 SSQTGGTVTALGT
-563 KVAVIDANINASGNN
+563 KVAVIDAKINASGTN

-592 GTLPNADRTYVDSK
+592 GSLPNAEQTYVDSN
-606 SVINANSNLN
+606 SVINADSNLN
-616 GNGGRVIVW
+616 GNGGRVIIW
-625 GNDTTK
+625 GNDTTQY
-631 FFGNISA
+631 FGKISA
-638 RGGANAGNGGFVEV
+638 HGGANAGNGGFVEV

-667 AVNGNFGTLLLDP
+667 AANGSFGTLLLDP
-680 STLTIIDGGTGTFDA
+680 STLTIIDAAVGDFDA
-695 TAGNIAFNN
+695 TAGNIAFND

-737 TGDTPLVTTPGIATL
+737 TGATPGVTSAAGVATL
-752 NLGGGSFNLSSQTGS
+752 NLGGGSFNLSSQNGS
-767 VNFVNPTNTIQTT
+767 VNFVDPTNTIQTT

-791 SLGNLNTSRTSGNSG
+791 LLGNLNTNSNSSSNSG
-806 NVTLFA
+806 NVTLSA
-812 TSNITAG
+812 SGDITAG
-819 NIIAS
+819 NIIAN
-824 GQGYSAGNITVQ
+824 GQGYSAGNITVE
-836 STNGAITLN
+836 STSGGITLN
-845 NLNTN
+845 NLDTS

-889 DANGSGRAGDV
+889 EANGSGRAGDV
-900 VATTTGGSITTG
+900 VATTTGSSITTG
-912 AINSSVVKEGGGD
+912 AINSSVVKEAGGD

-932 VSLTA
+932 VSLSA

-944 GAIDASASAT
+944 GLIDASAIAT
-954 GVDGDV
+954 GVDG
-960 SGNSGNITLFASGDI
+960 
-975 IAGNIIAS
+975 
-983 SQGYSAGNITVQST
+983 
-997 NGAITLN
+997 
-1004 NLNTNNI
+1004 
-1011 QGFSGFGYGGIIITD
+1011 
-1026 AGTVNLTAAG
+1026 TA
-1036 NIFTGTIN
+1036 NVT
-1044 SSSNN
+1044 S
-1049 ADGSGKA
+1049 
-1056 GDVVATTTG
+1056 
-1065 GSITTE
+1065 
-1071 AINSSVV
+1071 
-1078 KEGGGD
+1078 
-1084 FIGTAGAISLTAR
+1084 
-1097 DNITVNGA
+1097 
-1105 IDASASAT
+1105 
-1113 GVDGDASATGGNVTL
+1113 GNVTL
-1128 QTTNTAGST
+1128 QTTNTAGSN
-1137 IRFSSIDTR
+1137 IRF
-1146 GATNIGDANIVKGGN
+1146 TNINTQSIADDFVDGNTVQGGN
-1161 VQVLTNGLV
+1161 VQVLTNGLI
-1170 QGTGIT
+1170 QGIGTG
-1176 STGETIATGGVFID
+1176 EAIATGGFFTS
-1190 NPDVIDN
+1190 
-1197 PDQGGEVSIAAIVEP
+1197 EVGTNVQP
-1212 FVIVNSFAPP
+1212 L
-1222 VGGTVTIR
+1222 VGGTIR
-1230 HDGGADN
+1230 IQHDGGPNN
-1237 VPFVVGDATS
+1237 VDFIVGDAS
-1247 VNGIAATINAGGSSI
+1247 VNGTAGSINRGDSLITSL
-1262 IPSGNFPVLPNGGD
+1262 SNFPVLPNGGD

-1291 PPTLTANS
+1291 PPTVTTNPLLS
-1299 SLPDTQ
+1299 SNAQP
-1305 TNQPVTLTFSSLAPL
+1305 NQTLTFTFTASTSDVNLDNTSVLIDTIQTGTLRRGNTVLA
-1320 ISDANNDITSIKV
+1320 V
-1333 DLVNT
+1333 
-1338 GNLTV
+1338 
-1343 NGLPVIPGITTL
+1343 
-1355 SSGDTL
+1355 GDTL
-1361 VYTPLAD
+1361 VVGETLNYTPPTDSTGLI
-1368 TNGSL
+1368 
-1373 NAFVISANDG
+1373 NAFTVRASDV
-1383 VSSSAPVQIG
+1383 VSSSTPVQVA
-1393 INVSQTPTPIP
+1393 INIR
-1404 TPIPTPTFTP
+1404 P
-1414 NPDTPNPDPCTF
+1414 NDTTNDTPNNTPNNTPNICTF
-1426 QCNLPG
+1426 LCNPVKPIDPG
-1432 KPNNPVPNNP
+1432 HNNPQINH
-1442 KIDNPV
+1442 PV
-1448 LNTDPT
+1448 LNTDST
-1454 PEDNF
+1454 PESNF
-1459 TDNFADHLGI
+1459 TDDFANHLGI
-1469 PSPRI
+1469 PTPRI

-1505 EILPEVNLGKAKKFT
+1505 EILPGVNFGKAQKFT
-1520 KQLNTIGEKDSDQ
+1520 KQLNTIPEQDSDQ

-1548 RIPETTKAK
+1548 RIPETSKAK

-1712 IIHMATHADF
+1712 IIHIASHADF

-1765 LGDEESELGFAGLAV
+1765 LGDKESELGFAGLAV

-1799 AALMTKFYENL
+1799 AALMTKFYQNL
-1810 KTAPIKAEALRQA
+1810 KTSPIKAEALRQA
-1823 QVAMVK
+1823 QVAMAK

-1838 VQGLGIVG
+1838 VQGLGVVG

-1859 IHPYYW
+1859 MHPYYW

>member
-12 YNRESYLE
+12 YNRESYLQ

-29 TWQDFELLIWDDGS
+29 TWQDFELLIWDNGS
-43 TDRSVAIAKA
+43 TDRSVAIAHV

-62 LVQAHNQGY
+62 VVEAENQGV
-71 TAALKAAINLT
+71 AAACKAAIAQT
-82 NGTYIGLVDSDDI
+82 RGTYIGILDNDDI

-104 AKVLN
+104 ATVLN
-109 SHPDTGFVYTDYL
+109 RHPEAGFVYTDYL
-122 NIDRDSKVIGYGHR
+122 NIDQDGKVISYGHR
-136 CAIPY
+136 CNIPY
-141 SPEGLLVNFMT
+141 SQAGLLVNFMT
-152 FHFRLIRRS
+152 FHFRLMRRS
-161 VYDQVG
+161 IYDRVG
-167 GVNKSFLCAQDY
+167 GVNESFSCSAYDY

-190 VRRVPEPLYL
+190 VRRVKEPLYF

-208 SVTKRTEQILWS
+208 SVTRQKEQILWS

-234 DKLQIDVELPAG
+234 DKLQIDVEFLTG

-258 NIAASVLVIASLVS
+258 NIAASVLVIASLIS
-272 PKLAQA
+272 PRLAQA
-278 QQIVPAG
+278 QQIVPAA

-305 TSKDG
+305 TSRDG

-361 ANLFLMNPA
+361 PNLFLMNPA
-370 GFVFGANASLN
+370 GFIFGANASLN

-397 SSWFNAIGVNDY
+397 SSWFNAIGVNEY
-409 NTLVGNPNGFA
+409 SNLVGNPNGFA

-432 GNLAVG
+432 GNLTVG
-438 TGQNLN
+438 AGQNLN
-444 LLGGNVINT
+444 LLGGTVVNT
-453 GQLSAPGGQIAV
+453 GQLSAPGGQISV
-465 TSVPGQNWVRL
+465 TSVPGENWVRL

-487 QPLASSSNQPNN
+487 QPLTSSSSQPNN
-499 WTIPIASLP
+499 WTIPIISLP

-525 VKLTGSNVT
+525 VKLTASNVT
-534 IPTTPGTTIVSGTVN
+534 IPTTPGTTIVSGKVDV
-549 ASSQTGGTVTALGK
+549 SSQTGGTVTALGK
-563 KVAVIDANINASGNN
+563 RVAVINANINASGSN
-578 GGGTVLIGGDYQGK
+578 GGGIVLIGGDYQGK
-592 GTLPNADRTYVDSK
+592 GTLPNADQTDVNSY
-606 SVINANSNLN
+606 SVINADSNLN

-625 GNDTTK
+625 GNDTTQYY
-631 FFGNISA
+631 GNISA
-638 RGGANAGNGGFVEV
+638 RGGANAGNGGNVEV
-652 SGKNFLTFNGLVDTS
+652 SGKNSLTFNGLVNTS
-667 AVNGNFGTLLLDP
+667 AVNGNFGTLLIDP
-680 STLTIIDGGTGTFDA
+680 STLTIIDSAAGTGSFDG
-695 TAGNIAFNN
+695 TAGNIAFGD

-718 ASGANINLQATGNI
+718 ASGTNINLQAIGNI

-737 TGDTPLVTTPGIATL
+737 TGATPLVTTLGVATL
-752 NLGGGSFNLSSQTGS
+752 NLGNGGSFNLASQNGS
-767 VNFVNPTNTIQTT
+767 VNFANPANTIKTT
-780 GGAINI
+780 GGAITI

-791 SLGNLNTSRTSGNSG
+791 LLGNLDTT
-806 NVTLFA
+806 
-812 TSNITAG
+812 
-819 NIIAS
+819 
-824 GQGYSAGNITVQ
+824 
-836 STNGAITLN
+836 
-845 NLNTN
+845 
-850 NIQGFSGFGYGG
+850 GFGYGG
-862 IIITDAGTVSLTAA
+862 ISAGTVNLSA
-876 GNIFTGTINSSSN
+876 TGDIITGRINSS
-889 DANGSGRAGDV
+889 ATNGTNSGTGGNV
-900 VATTTGGSITTG
+900 IVTTTAGSITTG
-912 AINSSVVKEGGGD
+912 AINSFASKTVPGGD
-925 FIGAAGA
+925 F
-932 VSLTA
+932 TA
-937 RDNITVN
+937 K
-944 GAIDASASAT
+944 S
-954 GVDGDV
+954 
-960 SGNSGNITLFASGDI
+960 
-975 IAGNIIAS
+975 
-983 SQGYSAGNITVQST
+983 
-997 NGAITLN
+997 
-1004 NLNTNNI
+1004 
-1011 QGFSGFGYGGIIITD
+1011 
-1026 AGTVNLTAAG
+1026 
-1036 NIFTGTIN
+1036 
-1044 SSSNN
+1044 
-1049 ADGSGKA
+1049 
-1056 GDVVATTTG
+1056 
-1065 GSITTE
+1065 
-1071 AINSSVV
+1071 
-1078 KEGGGD
+1078 
-1084 FIGTAGAISLTAR
+1084 GAISLTAR
-1097 DNITVNGA
+1097 DNITVNDG
-1105 IDASASAT
+1105 IDASATAT
-1113 GVDGDASATGGNVTL
+1113 NVDGTASATGGNVTL
-1128 QTTNTAGST
+1128 QTTNPFGST
-1137 IRFSSIDTR
+1137 IRFNSINTQ
-1146 GATNIGDANIVKGGN
+1146 ATTDFGNANTVQGGN

-1170 QGTGIT
+1170 QGR
-1176 STGETIATGGVFID
+1176 STGTTIATGGILDF
-1190 NPDVIDN
+1190 
-1197 PDQGGEVSIAAIVEP
+1197 GGGGTTSIA
-1212 FVIVNSFAPP
+1212 
-1222 VGGTVTIR
+1222 GGTVAIR
-1230 HDGGADN
+1230 HDGGQNN
-1237 VPFVVGDATS
+1237 VPFIVGDATS
-1247 VNGIAATINAGGSSI
+1247 TNGTAGTINAGDTSI
-1262 IPSGNFPVLPNGGD
+1262 LASGNFPVLPNGGD
-1276 ASGTPTGITITSVNT
+1276 ASGTPTRITITSVNT
-1291 PPTLTANS
+1291 PPILTANS
-1299 SLPDTQ
+1299 SLPNTQ
-1305 TNQPVTLTFSSLAPL
+1305 TNQAVTLTFSSLAPL
-1320 ISDANNDITSIKV
+1320 VSDANNDITSIQV
-1333 DLVNT
+1333 DVVNT

-1343 NGLPVIPGITTL
+1343 NGLPVIPGVTTL

-1361 VYTPLAD
+1361 VYTPPTD
-1368 TNGSL
+1368 VNGSL
-1373 NAFVISANDG
+1373 NAFVISANDR

-1393 INVSQTPTPIP
+1393 INVSQTPNTNP
-1404 TPIPTPTFTP
+1404 TP
-1414 NPDTPNPDPCTF
+1414 NPPPCSF
-1426 QCNLPG
+1426 QCTPG
-1432 KPNNPVPNNP
+1432 QPNVPGPNNP
-1442 KIDNPV
+1442 KIDNPII
-1448 LNTDPT
+1448 NTDPT
-1454 PEDNF
+1454 PEDKF
-1459 TDNFADHLGI
+1459 TDDFADHLGI
-1469 PSPRI
+1469 PIPQI
-1474 KTLDDAKE
+1474 KTLDESKE

-1505 EILPEVNLGKAKKFT
+1505 EVIPEGSFGKAQKST
-1520 KQLNTIGEKDSDQ
+1520 KQLNTLAEQDSDQ

-1548 RIPETTKAK
+1548 RIPETSRAK

-1590 IIAPLEA
+1590 IIAPLQA
-1597 DLQARGIN
+1597 DLQARQIN

-1633 YSIGLMPSLSLTNT
+1633 YSIGLMPSISLTNT

-1698 LENLKTI
+1698 LDNLKTI

-1712 IIHMATHADF
+1712 IIHIASHADF

-1810 KTAPIKAEALRQA
+1810 KTAPIKAEALREA
-1823 QVAMVK
+1823 QVAMAK

-1838 VQGLGIVG
+1838 VQGLGVVG

-1859 IHPYYW
+1859 MHPYYW

>member
-43 TDRSVAIAKA
+43 TDKSVAIANN
-53 YAQQDGRVR
+53 YAQQDGRV
-62 LVQAHNQGY
+62 LVVQAHHQGV
-71 TAALKAAINLT
+71 AAACKAAIAQT
-82 NGTYIGLVDSDDI
+82 SGAYIGIVDSDDI

-104 AKVLN
+104 ATVLN
-109 SHPDTGFVYTDYL
+109 RYPETGFVYTDYL
-122 NIDRDSKVIGYGHR
+122 NIDRDGKVIGYGHR
-136 CAIPY
+136 CNIPY
-141 SPEGLLVNFMT
+141 SQTGLLRNFMT
-152 FHFRLIRRS
+152 FHFRLMRRS
-161 VYDQVG
+161 VYDRVG
-167 GVNKSFLCAQDY
+167 GVNASFAGSAYDY

-190 VRRVPEPLYL
+190 VRRVKEPLYF

-208 SVTKRTEQILWS
+208 SVIRQKEQILWS

-234 DKLQIDVELPAG
+234 DKLQIDVELPRG
-246 RFILRRKKSLLS
+246 RFVLRRKKSLLS

-272 PKLAQA
+272 PRLAQA
-278 QQIVPAG
+278 QQIVPAN
-285 DGTNTIVTPNGNRL
+285 DGTGTIVTPNGNRL

-305 TSKDG
+305 ISGDN

-370 GFVFGANASLN
+370 GFIFGANASLN

-409 NTLVGNPNGFA
+409 NALIGNPNGFA

-432 GNLAVG
+432 GNLVVG
-438 TGQNLN
+438 AGQNLN
-444 LLGGNVINT
+444 LLGGTIVNT
-453 GQLSAPGGQIAV
+453 GQLSAPGGQIYV

-525 VKLTGSNVT
+525 VKLTNSNVT
-534 IPTTPGTTIVSGTVN
+534 IPTTPGTTIVSGTVDV
-549 ASSQTGGTVTALGK
+549 SSQTGGTVTALGT
-563 KVAVIDANINASGNN
+563 KVAVIDAKINASGTN

-606 SVINANSNLN
+606 SVINADSNLN

-625 GNDTTK
+625 GNDTTQ
-631 FFGNISA
+631 FFGKISA

-667 AVNGNFGTLLLDP
+667 AVNGNFGTLLIDP
-680 STLTIIDGGTGTFDA
+680 STLTIIDGGIGTFDA
-695 TAGNIAFNN
+695 TAGNIAFGD

-718 ASGANINLQATGNI
+718 ASGANISLQATGNI

-737 TGDTPLVTTPGIATL
+737 TGATPGVTTPGVATL
-752 NLGGGSFNLSSQTGS
+752 NLGNGGSFSLSSQTGS
-767 VNFVNPTNTIQTT
+767 VNFVDPTNTIGTT

-791 SLGNLNTSRTSGNSG
+791 SLGNLDTTIDFNRSGDINLFASGNIS
-806 NVTLFA
+806 
-812 TSNITAG
+812 AG

-824 GQGYSAGNITVQ
+824 GQGYSAGNVQ
-836 STNGAITLN
+836 VVSSNGGITLN
-845 NLNTN
+845 QINTSD
-850 NIQGFSGFGYGG
+850 SGGVGNATG
-862 IIITDAGTVSLTAA
+862 GTVTLTAA
-876 GNIFTGTINSSSN
+876 GNILADTINSSSN
-889 DANGSGRAGDV
+889 DAGGLGTGGDV
-900 VATTTGGSITTG
+900 QVTTTAGSITTG
-912 AINSSVVKEGGGD
+912 AINSSVFKTSGGD
-925 FIGAAGA
+925 FTGAAGA

-944 GAIDASASAT
+944 DAINASAIAIE
-954 GVDGDV
+954 VDG
-960 SGNSGNITLFASGDI
+960 
-975 IAGNIIAS
+975 IANVTS
-983 SQGYSAGNITVQST
+983 
-997 NGAITLN
+997 
-1004 NLNTNNI
+1004 
-1011 QGFSGFGYGGIIITD
+1011 
-1026 AGTVNLTAAG
+1026 
-1036 NIFTGTIN
+1036 
-1044 SSSNN
+1044 
-1049 ADGSGKA
+1049 
-1056 GDVVATTTG
+1056 
-1065 GSITTE
+1065 
-1071 AINSSVV
+1071 
-1078 KEGGGD
+1078 
-1084 FIGTAGAISLTAR
+1084 
-1097 DNITVNGA
+1097 
-1105 IDASASAT
+1105 
-1113 GVDGDASATGGNVTL
+1113 GNVTL
-1128 QTTNTAGST
+1128 QTTNNAGSN
-1137 IRFSSIDTR
+1137 IRF
-1146 GATNIGDANIVKGGN
+1146 TNINTQSIADDFVDGNTVQGGN
-1161 VQVLTNGLV
+1161 VQVLTNGLI
-1170 QGTGIT
+1170 QGIGTG
-1176 STGETIATGGVFID
+1176 EAIATGGFFTS
-1190 NPDVIDN
+1190 
-1197 PDQGGEVSIAAIVEP
+1197 GGVTNVQPSA
-1212 FVIVNSFAPP
+1212 
-1222 VGGTVTIR
+1222 GGTVSIR
-1230 HDGGADN
+1230 HDGGPNN
-1237 VPFVVGDATS
+1237 VDFIVGDAS
-1247 VNGIAATINAGGSSI
+1247 VNGTAGSITTGDNSI
-1262 IPSGNFPVLPNGGD
+1262 IADSFPVLPNGGD

-1320 ISDANNDITSIKV
+1320 VSDGNNDITSIKV
-1333 DLVNT
+1333 DVVNT
-1338 GNLTV
+1338 GNITV
-1343 NGLPVIPGITTL
+1343 NGVPVIPGVTTL

-1361 VYTPLAD
+1361 VYTPPAD

-1393 INVSQTPTPIP
+1393 INVSQIP
-1404 TPIPTPTFTP
+1404 TPNPETP
-1414 NPDTPNPDPCTF
+1414 NPETPNPETPNPETPNPETPNPETPNPDPCTF
-1426 QCNLPG
+1426 QCNLPS

-1448 LNTDPT
+1448 LNTNPT

-1459 TDNFADHLGI
+1459 TDDFADHLGI
-1469 PSPRI
+1469 PTPRI

-1505 EILPEVNLGKAKKFT
+1505 EILPEGNLGKAQKLT
-1520 KQLNTIGEKDSDQ
+1520 KQLNTVAEKDSDQ
-1533 LEIVVVTGKGDPIRK
+1533 LEVVVVTGKGNPIRK

-1590 IIAPLEA
+1590 IVAPLEA

-1765 LGDEESELGFAGLAV
+1765 LGDEKSELGFAGLAV

-1799 AALMTKFYENL
+1799 AALMTKFYQNL

-1823 QVAMVK
+1823 QVAMLK

-1838 VQGLGIVG
+1838 VQGLGVVG

-1859 IHPYYW
+1859 MHPYYW

>member
-1 MSPLISIVIVN
+1 MPPLISIVIVN
-12 YNRESYLE
+12 YNRESYLGV
-20 EAIASVLAQ
+20 AIASVLAQ

-43 TDRSVAIAKA
+43 TDGSVAIANA
-53 YAQQDGRVR
+53 YAQQDRRVR
-62 LVQAHNQGY
+62 VVEAQHQGVS
-71 TAALKAAINLT
+71 AACKIAIAQT
-82 NGTYIGLVDSDDI
+82 SGCYIGIVDSDDI

-109 SHPDTGFVYTDYL
+109 RYSDTGFVYTDYL
-122 NIDRDSKVIGYGHR
+122 NIDEKGKVIGYGHR
-136 CAIPY
+136 CDIPY

-152 FHFRLIRRS
+152 FHFRLMRRS
-161 VYDQVG
+161 VYDRVG
-167 GVNKSFLCAQDY
+167 GVNASFTGAAYDY

-190 VRRVPEPLYL
+190 VRRVQEPLYL

-208 SVTKRTEQILWS
+208 SVTRKTEQILWS
-220 KRAIAQA
+220 QKAIAQA

-234 DKLQIDVELPAG
+234 EKLQIDVELPES
-246 RFILRRKKSLLS
+246 RFILRRKKPLL
-258 NIAASVLVIASLVS
+258 NKIAASVLAILPLVTVTS
-272 PKLAQA
+272 TALAQT
-278 QQIVPAG
+278 QQIVPAA

-305 TSKDG
+305 TSGDG

-370 GFVFGANASLN
+370 GFIFGSNASLN

-409 NTLVGNPNGFA
+409 AALVGNPNGFA
-420 FSTNQPGAIANA
+420 FSMNQPGAIANA

-438 TGQNLN
+438 VGQNLN
-444 LLGGNVINT
+444 LLAGTVVNT
-453 GQLSAPGGQIAV
+453 GQVSAPGGQISI

-487 QPLASSSNQPNN
+487 QPLASSNNQPNN
-499 WTIPIASLP
+499 WTIPIASIP

-525 VKLTGSNVT
+525 VKLTESNVT
-534 IPTTPGTTIVSGTVN
+534 IPTTPGTTIVSGKVDV
-549 ASSQTGGTVTALGK
+549 SSQIGGTVTALGK
-563 KVAVIDANINASGNN
+563 KVALVDANINASGTN

-592 GTLPNADRTYVDSK
+592 GTLPNADQTYVNSN
-606 SVINANSNLN
+606 SVINADSNLN

-625 GNDTTK
+625 GNDTTQY
-631 FFGNISA
+631 FGNISA
-638 RGGANAGNGGFVEV
+638 RGGANSGNGGFVEV

-667 AVNGNFGTLLLDP
+667 AANGSFGTLLLDP
-680 STLTIIDGGTGTFDA
+680 STLTIIDGGVGSFDA
-695 TAGNIAFNN
+695 TAGNIAFGD

-710 TVSWGAIA
+710 TVSWAAIA
-718 ASGANINLQATGNI
+718 ASGTNISLQATGNI

-737 TGDTPLVTTPGIATL
+737 TGATPTVTTDGVATL
-752 NLGGGSFNLSSQTGS
+752 NLGGGSFSLTSQNGS
-767 VNFVNPTNTIQTT
+767 VNFVDPTNTIQTT

-791 SLGNLNTSRTSGNSG
+791 LLGNLNTTRNFARSGD
-806 NVTLFA
+806 VTLSA
-812 TSNITAG
+812 TTGNISAG

-824 GQGYSAGNITVQ
+824 GQGYSAGNVQ
-836 STNGAITLN
+836 VVSSNGGITLN
-845 NLNTN
+845 QINTSDS
-850 NIQGFSGFGYGG
+850 SGSSGNG
-862 IIITDAGTVSLTAA
+862 IPGTVTLTAA
-876 GNIFTGTINSSSN
+876 GNILTDTIDSFSSN
-889 DANGSGRAGDV
+889 AIRSGTGGGI
-900 VATTTGGSITTG
+900 VATTTAGSITTG
-912 AINSSVVKEGGGD
+912 AINSSVFKLAGVD
-925 FIGAAGA
+925 FIGTAGA
-932 VSLTA
+932 VTLTA
-937 RDNITVN
+937 TENITIN
-944 GAIDASASAT
+944 GGINASASAT
-954 GVDGDV
+954 GVDG
-960 SGNSGNITLFASGDI
+960 
-975 IAGNIIAS
+975 IAR
-983 SQGYSAGNITVQST
+983 V
-997 NGAITLN
+997 
-1004 NLNTNNI
+1004 
-1011 QGFSGFGYGGIIITD
+1011 
-1026 AGTVNLTAAG
+1026 
-1036 NIFTGTIN
+1036 
-1044 SSSNN
+1044 
-1049 ADGSGKA
+1049 
-1056 GDVVATTTG
+1056 
-1065 GSITTE
+1065 
-1071 AINSSVV
+1071 
-1078 KEGGGD
+1078 
-1084 FIGTAGAISLTAR
+1084 
-1097 DNITVNGA
+1097 
-1105 IDASASAT
+1105 
-1113 GVDGDASATGGNVTL
+1113 TGGNVTL
-1128 QTTNTAGST
+1128 RTTNPFGST
-1137 IRFSSIDTR
+1137 IRF
-1146 GATNIGDANIVKGGN
+1146 TNINTQSIADDFVNGNTVQGGN

-1170 QGTGIT
+1170 QGIGVGT
-1176 STGETIATGGVFID
+1176 TIATGGIFD
-1190 NPDVIDN
+1190 S
-1197 PDQGGEVSIAAIVEP
+1197 GGGLTTSIG
-1212 FVIVNSFAPP
+1212 
-1222 VGGTVTIR
+1222 GGTVTIR
-1230 HDGGADN
+1230 HDGGPGN
-1237 VPFVVGDATS
+1237 VPFIVGDATS
-1247 VNGIAATINAGGSSI
+1247 TNGTAGTIDVGGGTTIA
-1262 IPSGNFPVLPNGGD
+1262 SGNFPVLPTGGN
-1276 ASGTPTGITITSVNT
+1276 AIGTPTGITITSVNT
-1291 PPTLTANS
+1291 PPVLTANS
-1299 SLPDTQ
+1299 SLPNTQ
-1305 TNQPVTLTFSSLAPL
+1305 TNQAVTLTFSSLAAL
-1320 ISDANNDITSIKV
+1320 VNDANNDITSIQV
-1333 DLVNT
+1333 DVVNT

-1343 NGLPVIPGITTL
+1343 NGLPVIPGVTTL

-1361 VYTPLAD
+1361 VYTPPTD
-1368 TNGSL
+1368 VNGSL
-1373 NAFVISANDG
+1373 NAFVISANDR
-1383 VSSSAPVQIG
+1383 VSSSAPVQVG
-1393 INVSQTPTPIP
+1393 INVSQIPPTIP

-1414 NPDTPNPDPCTF
+1414 NPPPCSF
-1426 QCNLPG
+1426 QCTPG
-1432 KPNNPVPNNP
+1432 KPNVPGPNNP
-1442 KIDNPV
+1442 KIDNPII
-1448 LNTDPT
+1448 NTDPT
-1454 PEDNF
+1454 PEDQF
-1459 TDNFADHLGI
+1459 TDDFADHLGI
-1469 PSPRI
+1469 PTPRI

-1505 EILPEVNLGKAKKFT
+1505 EIIPERNLGKAQKFT
-1520 KQLNTIGEKDSDQ
+1520 KQLNTLAEQNSDQ

-1548 RIPETTKAK
+1548 RIPETTRAK

-1578 GYLRSSQQLYRW
+1578 GYLRPSQQLYRW

-1597 DLQARGIN
+1597 DLRAREIN

-1633 YSIGLMPSLSLTNT
+1633 YSIGLMPSISLTNT

-1722 ATGALSN
+1722 ATGGLSN

-1799 AALMTKFYENL
+1799 AALMTKFYQNL
-1810 KTAPIKAEALRQA
+1810 RTASIKAEALRQA
-1823 QVAMVK
+1823 QVAMAK
-1829 GQIYVKDGQ
+1829 GQIYVKNGQ
-1838 VQGLGIVG
+1838 LEGLGVLG
-1846 NLPLPADSADESL
+1846 NLSLPTNSADEGEQL
-1859 IHPYYW
+1859 LTHPYYW
-1865 AGFTMVGNPW
+1865 SGFTMVGNPW

>member
-29 TWQDFELLIWDDGS
+29 TWQDLELLIWDDGS
-43 TDRSVAIAKA
+43 TDKSVAIAKA

-62 LVQAHNQGY
+62 LVQAHHQGY

-82 NGTYIGLVDSDDI
+82 TGTYIGLVDSDDI

-104 AKVLN
+104 ATVLN
-109 SHPDTGFVYTDYL
+109 SHPETGFVYTDYL
-122 NIDRDSKVIGYGHR
+122 NIDRDSKVIGYGNR

-141 SPEGLLVNFMT
+141 SQEGLLVNFMT

-161 VYDQVG
+161 VYDRVG
-167 GVNKSFLCAQDY
+167 GVNKSFPCAQDY

-200 YRNHSQSI
+200 YRIHSQSI
-208 SVTKRTEQILWS
+208 SITRRTEQILWS

-272 PKLAQA
+272 PRLVQA
-278 QQIVPAG
+278 QQIVPAA

-370 GFVFGANASLN
+370 GFVFGTNASLN

-397 SSWFNAIGVNDY
+397 SNWFNAIGVNDY

-432 GNLAVG
+432 GNLVVG
-438 TGQNLN
+438 AGQNLN
-444 LLGGNVINT
+444 LLGGTVVNT
-453 GQLSAPGGQIAV
+453 GQISAPGGQISV

-487 QPLASSSNQPNN
+487 QPLASSSKQPNN

-525 VKLTGSNVT
+525 VKLTNSNVT
-534 IPTTPGTTIVSGTVN
+534 IPTTPGTTIVSGKVDV
-549 ASSQTGGTVTALGK
+549 SSQIGGTVTALGK

-592 GTLPNADRTYVDSK
+592 GTLPNAEQTYVNSN
-606 SVINANSNLN
+606 SVINADSNLN

-625 GNDTTK
+625 GDKTTR
-631 FFGNISA
+631 FFGDITA
-638 RGGANAGNGGFVEV
+638 RGGLNSGNGGFVEV
-652 SGKNFLTFNGLVDTS
+652 SGKENLIYRGNTNLSANNGIV
-667 AVNGNFGTLLLDP
+667 GNLLLDP
-680 STLTIIDGGTGTFDA
+680 TDINIVDGTNAPQDASLPEIFQNDSPGAIFTISKDALEKSNAAVTLAATNDITIANDVSLNFVNDDGVG
-695 TAGNIAFNN
+695 
-704 ADIGAN
+704 
-710 TVSWGAIA
+710 GAIA
-718 ASGANINLQATGNI
+718 FTADADGNGVGAFTMG
-732 TINDI
+732 
-737 TGDTPLVTTPGIATL
+737 TGDTIR
-752 NLGGGSFNLSSQTGS
+752 
-767 VNFVNPTNTIQTT
+767 TNGRDIT
-780 GGAINI
+780 I

-791 SLGNLNTSRTSGNSG
+791 SLRVINTSSFFIDKGGQFNTNGNGG
-806 NVTLFA
+806 NATLSA
-812 TSNITAG
+812 RNNITG
-819 NIIAS
+819 GDIIAR
-824 GQGYSAGNITVQ
+824 GQGYNTIQGGNISVT
-836 STNGAITLN
+836 STNGAVSLG
-845 NLNTN
+845 NLDTSAISTDTNSNATGGSVLIDTSSNTTN
-850 NIQGFSGFGYGG
+850 TPSNISLTSIKTEGIVLAGSGYGG
-862 IIITDAGTVSLTAA
+862 
-876 GNIFTGTINSSSN
+876 SN
-889 DANGSGRAGDV
+889 GIG
-900 VATTTGGSITTG
+900 TGGQVTISTSG
-912 AINSSVVKEGGGD
+912 S
-925 FIGAAGA
+925 GA
-932 VSLTA
+932 VSLTGNFINNGG
-937 RDNITVN
+937 RDSSISTIAVDSVDDTPQNGAIAIQHGGGITNTPFTVGDFTVN
-944 GAIDASASAT
+944 GTKAAID
-954 GVDGDV
+954 
-960 SGNSGNITLFASGDI
+960 
-975 IAGNIIAS
+975 
-983 SQGYSAGNITVQST
+983 
-997 NGAITLN
+997 
-1004 NLNTNNI
+1004 
-1011 QGFSGFGYGGIIITD
+1011 
-1026 AGTVNLTAAG
+1026 
-1036 NIFTGTIN
+1036 
-1044 SSSNN
+1044 
-1049 ADGSGKA
+1049 
-1056 GDVVATTTG
+1056 
-1065 GSITTE
+1065 
-1071 AINSSVV
+1071 
-1078 KEGGGD
+1078 
-1084 FIGTAGAISLTAR
+1084 
-1097 DNITVNGA
+1097 
-1105 IDASASAT
+1105 
-1113 GVDGDASATGGNVTL
+1113 
-1128 QTTNTAGST
+1128 
-1137 IRFSSIDTR
+1137 
-1146 GATNIGDANIVKGGN
+1146 
-1161 VQVLTNGLV
+1161 
-1170 QGTGIT
+1170 
-1176 STGETIATGGVFID
+1176 
-1190 NPDVIDN
+1190 
-1197 PDQGGEVSIAAIVEP
+1197 
-1212 FVIVNSFAPP
+1212 
-1222 VGGTVTIR
+1222 
-1230 HDGGADN
+1230 
-1237 VPFVVGDATS
+1237 
-1247 VNGIAATINAGGSSI
+1247 AGGSSI
-1262 IPSGNFPVLPNGGD
+1262 IPTGRSFPVVAKGD
-1276 ASGTPTGITITSVNT
+1276 TPPVTPTGITITSVNT
-1291 PPTLTANS
+1291 PPQLTANS
-1299 SLPDTQ
+1299 QLPDTQ
-1305 TNQPVTLTFSSLAPL
+1305 SNQSVTFTFASLAAQVT
-1320 ISDANNDITSIKV
+1320 DADTDITSIRI
-1333 DLVNT
+1333 DQVNAGT
-1338 GNLTV
+1338 LTV
-1343 NGLPVIPGITTL
+1343 NGLPVQPGVTTL
-1355 SSGDTL
+1355 SGTETL
-1361 VYTPLAD
+1361 VYTPPTD

-1383 VSSSAPVQIG
+1383 VDFSLPVQVG
-1393 INVSQTPTPIP
+1393 INVR
-1404 TPIPTPTFTP
+1404 P
-1414 NPDTPNPDPCTF
+1414 NDTPPIDRPPIDRTDPPPCSF
-1426 QCNLPG
+1426 QCNPPG
-1432 KPNNPVPNNP
+1432 KPIDPGPKNPQ
-1442 KIDNPV
+1442 IDNPV

-1454 PEDNF
+1454 PEGDF
-1459 TDNFADHLGI
+1459 TDDFADHLGI
-1469 PSPRI
+1469 PTPRI

-1487 EEATGVKPAF
+1487 QEATGVKPAF

-1505 EILPEVNLGKAKKFT
+1505 EILPEENLGKAQKLT

-1557 VLQVAQEFRDQIV
+1557 VLKVAQEFRDQIV

-1698 LENLKTI
+1698 LENLKTT

-1810 KTAPIKAEALRQA
+1810 KTDPIKAEALRQA

-1838 VQGLGIVG
+1838 VQGLGVVG

-1859 IHPYYW
+1859 MHPYYW

>member
-43 TDRSVAIAKA
+43 TDKSVAIANN

-62 LVQAHNQGY
+62 VVQANHQGV
-71 TAALKAAINLT
+71 AAACKAAIAQT
-82 NGTYIGLVDSDDI
+82 SGAYIGIVDSDDI

-104 AKVLN
+104 ATVLN
-109 SHPDTGFVYTDYL
+109 RYPETGFVYTDYL
-122 NIDRDSKVIGYGHR
+122 NIDRDGKVIGYGHR
-136 CAIPY
+136 CNIPY
-141 SPEGLLVNFMT
+141 SQEGLLLNFMT
-152 FHFRLIRRS
+152 FHFRLMRRS
-161 VYDQVG
+161 VYDRVG
-167 GVNKSFLCAQDY
+167 GVNASFAGSAYDY

-190 VRRVPEPLYL
+190 VRRVKEPLYF

-208 SVTKRTEQILWS
+208 SVIRQKEQILWS

-234 DKLQIDVELPAG
+234 DKLQIDVELPTG
-246 RFILRRKKSLLS
+246 RFILHRKKSLLDLLQKS
-258 NIAASVLVIASLVS
+258 LTPHPQPLPASGEGRQSVALAGWGSFLFLIYARGLFSSIAASVLVIASLVS
-272 PKLAQA
+272 PRLAQA
-278 QQIVPAG
+278 QQIVPAN
-285 DGTNTIVTPNGNRL
+285 DGTGTIVTPNGNRL

-305 TSKDG
+305 ISGDN

-337 NILGRITGG
+337 NILGRITSG

-370 GFVFGANASLN
+370 GFIFGANASLN
-381 VPGAF
+381 VPSAF

-409 NTLVGNPNGFA
+409 NALVGNPNGFA

-432 GNLAVG
+432 GNLVVG
-438 TGQNLN
+438 AGQNLN
-444 LLGGNVINT
+444 LLGGTIVNT
-453 GQLSAPGGQIAV
+453 GQLSAPGGQITV
-465 TSVPGQNWVRL
+465 ISVPGQNWVRL

-525 VKLTGSNVT
+525 VKLTNSNVT

-578 GGGTVLIGGDYQGK
+578 GGGTVLIGGDYQGR

-606 SVINANSNLN
+606 SVINADSNLN

-667 AVNGNFGTLLLDP
+667 AVNGNFGTLLIDP
-680 STLTIIDGGTGTFDA
+680 STLTIIDGAAGTGDFDA
-695 TAGNIAFNN
+695 TAGNIAFGD

-718 ASGANINLQATGNI
+718 LSGANINLQATGNI

-737 TGDTPLVTTPGIATL
+737 TGATPGVTTPGVATL
-752 NLGGGSFNLSSQTGS
+752 NLGNGGSFSLSSQTGS
-767 VNFVNPTNTIQTT
+767 VNFVDPTNTIATT

-791 SLGNLNTSRTSGNSG
+791 SLGNLDTTIDFNRSGDINLFASGNIS
-806 NVTLFA
+806 
-812 TSNITAG
+812 AG

-824 GQGYSAGNITVQ
+824 GQGYSAGNVQ
-836 STNGAITLN
+836 VVNSNGGITLN
-845 NLNTN
+845 QIDTSD
-850 NIQGFSGFGYGG
+850 SGGVGNATG
-862 IIITDAGTVSLTAA
+862 GTVTLTAA
-876 GNIFTGTINSSSN
+876 GNILTNTINSSSN
-889 DANGSGRAGDV
+889 DAGGLGTGGDV
-900 VATTTGGSITTG
+900 QVTTTAGSITTG
-912 AINSSVVKEGGGD
+912 AINSSVAKFSGGD
-925 FIGAAGA
+925 FTGAAGA

-944 GAIDASASAT
+944 DAINASAIAIE
-954 GVDGDV
+954 VDG
-960 SGNSGNITLFASGDI
+960 
-975 IAGNIIAS
+975 IANVTS
-983 SQGYSAGNITVQST
+983 
-997 NGAITLN
+997 
-1004 NLNTNNI
+1004 
-1011 QGFSGFGYGGIIITD
+1011 
-1026 AGTVNLTAAG
+1026 
-1036 NIFTGTIN
+1036 
-1044 SSSNN
+1044 
-1049 ADGSGKA
+1049 
-1056 GDVVATTTG
+1056 
-1065 GSITTE
+1065 
-1071 AINSSVV
+1071 
-1078 KEGGGD
+1078 
-1084 FIGTAGAISLTAR
+1084 
-1097 DNITVNGA
+1097 
-1105 IDASASAT
+1105 
-1113 GVDGDASATGGNVTL
+1113 GNVTL
-1128 QTTNTAGST
+1128 QTTNTAGSN
-1137 IRFSSIDTR
+1137 IRF
-1146 GATNIGDANIVKGGN
+1146 TNINTQSIADDLVDGNTVQGGN
-1161 VQVLTNGLV
+1161 VQVLTNGLI
-1170 QGTGIT
+1170 QGIGTG
-1176 STGETIATGGVFID
+1176 EAIATGGFFTS
-1190 NPDVIDN
+1190 
-1197 PDQGGEVSIAAIVEP
+1197 GGVTNVQPSA
-1212 FVIVNSFAPP
+1212 
-1222 VGGTVTIR
+1222 GGTVSIR
-1230 HDGGADN
+1230 HDGGPNN
-1237 VPFVVGDATS
+1237 VDFIVGDAS
-1247 VNGIAATINAGGSSI
+1247 VNGTAGSITTGDNSI
-1262 IPSGNFPVLPNGGD
+1262 IASNSFPVLPNGGD

-1320 ISDANNDITSIKV
+1320 VSDGNNDITSIKV
-1333 DLVNT
+1333 DVVNT
-1338 GNLTV
+1338 GNITV
-1343 NGLPVIPGITTL
+1343 NGVPVIPGVTTL

-1361 VYTPLAD
+1361 VYTPPAD

-1383 VSSSAPVQIG
+1383 VSSSTPVQIG
-1393 INVSQTPTPIP
+1393 INVSQIP
-1404 TPIPTPTFTP
+1404 TPNPETP
-1414 NPDTPNPDPCTF
+1414 NPETPNPETPNPETPNPETPNPETPNPETPNPETPNPETPNPETPNPDPCTF
-1426 QCNLPG
+1426 QCNLPS

-1448 LNTDPT
+1448 LNTNPT

-1459 TDNFADHLGI
+1459 TDDFADHLGI
-1469 PSPRI
+1469 PTPRI

-1482 IARKI
+1482 IARRI

-1505 EILPEVNLGKAKKFT
+1505 EILPEGNLGKGQKLT
-1520 KQLNTIGEKDSDQ
+1520 KQLNPVAEKDSDQ
-1533 LEIVVVTGKGDPIRK
+1533 LEVVVVTGKGDPIRK

-1597 DLQARGIN
+1597 DLQAREIN

-1765 LGDEESELGFAGLAV
+1765 LGDEKSELGFAGLAV

-1799 AALMTKFYENL
+1799 AALMTKFYQNL

-1823 QVAMVK
+1823 QVAMLK

-1838 VQGLGIVG
+1838 VQGLGVVG

-1859 IHPYYW
+1859 MHPYYW

>member
-20 EAIASVLAQ
+20 EAIASVLVQ

-43 TDRSVAIAKA
+43 TDKSVAIANN

-62 LVQAHNQGY
+62 VVQANHQGV
-71 TAALKAAINLT
+71 AAACKAAIAQT
-82 NGTYIGLVDSDDI
+82 SGAYIGIVDSDDI
-95 LAPTALAQT
+95 LASTALAQT
-104 AKVLN
+104 ATVLN
-109 SHPDTGFVYTDYL
+109 RYPETGFVYTDYL
-122 NIDRDSKVIGYGHR
+122 NIDRDGKVIGYGHR
-136 CAIPY
+136 CNIPY
-141 SPEGLLVNFMT
+141 SQEGLLLNFMT
-152 FHFRLIRRS
+152 FHFRLMRRS
-161 VYDQVG
+161 VYDRVG
-167 GVNKSFLCAQDY
+167 GVNASFAGSAYDY

-190 VRRVPEPLYL
+190 VRRVKEPLYF

-208 SVTKRTEQILWS
+208 SVIRQKEQILWS
-220 KRAIAQA
+220 QKAIAQA

-234 DKLQIDVELPAG
+234 DKLQIDVELPTG
-246 RFILRRKKSLLS
+246 RFVLRRKKSLLS

-272 PKLAQA
+272 PRLAQA
-278 QQIVPAG
+278 QQIIPAN
-285 DGTNTIVTPNGNRL
+285 DGTGTIVTPNGNRL

-305 TSKDG
+305 ISGDN

-370 GFVFGANASLN
+370 GFIFGGNASLN

-409 NTLVGNPNGFA
+409 NALVGNPNGFA

-432 GNLAVG
+432 GNLVVG
-438 TGQNLN
+438 AGQNLN
-444 LLGGNVINT
+444 LLGGTVVNT

-525 VKLTGSNVT
+525 VKLTNSNVT
-534 IPTTPGTTIVSGTVN
+534 IPTTPGTTIVSGKVS
-549 ASSQTGGTVTALGK
+549 AASQTGGTVAALGK

-578 GGGTVLIGGDYQGK
+578 GGGTVLIGGDYQGR

-606 SVINANSNLN
+606 SVINADSNLN

-625 GNDTTK
+625 GNDTTQY
-631 FFGNISA
+631 FGKISA

-680 STLTIIDGGTGTFDA
+680 STLTIIDGAAGTGDFDA
-695 TAGNIAFNN
+695 TAGNIAFGD

-710 TVSWGAIA
+710 TVSWAAIA

-737 TGDTPLVTTPGIATL
+737 TGATAGVTTPGIATL
-752 NLGGGSFNLSSQTGS
+752 NLGAGGSFNLSSQTGS
-767 VNFVNPTNTIQTT
+767 INFVNPTNTIQTT

-791 SLGNLNTSRTSGNSG
+791 SLGNLNTTTDFSDNSG
-806 NVTLFA
+806 NVNLSA
-812 TSNITAG
+812 TGDIVAG

-824 GQGYSAGNITVQ
+824 GQGYLAGNITVT
-836 STNGAITLN
+836 SSSGGITLN
-845 NLNTN
+845 NLDTSNTE
-850 NIQGFSGFGYGG
+850 GFNT
-862 IIITDAGTVSLTAA
+862 INTAGTVSLSAA
-876 GNIFTGTINSSSN
+876 SNILTGRIDAFSN
-889 DANGSGRAGDV
+889 DADGSGQAGDV
-900 VATTTGGSITTG
+900 VATTTGGG
-912 AINSSVVKEGGGD
+912 
-925 FIGAAGA
+925 
-932 VSLTA
+932 
-937 RDNITVN
+937 
-944 GAIDASASAT
+944 
-954 GVDGDV
+954 
-960 SGNSGNITLFASGDI
+960 
-975 IAGNIIAS
+975 
-983 SQGYSAGNITVQST
+983 
-997 NGAITLN
+997 
-1004 NLNTNNI
+1004 
-1011 QGFSGFGYGGIIITD
+1011 
-1026 AGTVNLTAAG
+1026 
-1036 NIFTGTIN
+1036 
-1044 SSSNN
+1044 
-1049 ADGSGKA
+1049 
-1056 GDVVATTTG
+1056 
-1065 GSITTE
+1065 ITTE

-1084 FIGTAGAISLTAR
+1084 FIGTAGAISLTSR
-1097 DNITVNGA
+1097 DNITVNDA
-1105 IDASASAT
+1105 INASASAI
-1113 GVDGDASATGGNVTL
+1113 GVDGTGNLTSGNVTL
-1128 QTTNTAGST
+1128 QTTNTSGSN
-1137 IRFSSIDTR
+1137 IRF
-1146 GATNIGDANIVKGGN
+1146 TNINTQAIADDFVDGNTVQGGN
-1161 VQVLTNGLV
+1161 VQVLTNGLI
-1170 QGTGIT
+1170 QGTG
-1176 STGETIATGGVFID
+1176 TGEAIATGGFFT
-1190 NPDVIDN
+1190 
-1197 PDQGGEVSIAAIVEP
+1197 GEGDTNVQPLA
-1212 FVIVNSFAPP
+1212 
-1222 VGGTVTIR
+1222 GGTISIR
-1230 HDGGADN
+1230 HDGGPNN
-1237 VPFVVGDATS
+1237 VDFIVGDAS
-1247 VNGIAATINAGGSSI
+1247 VNGTAGSITTGDNSI
-1262 IPSGNFPVLPNGGD
+1262 IASNSFPVLPNGGD

-1320 ISDANNDITSIKV
+1320 VSDVNNDITSIKV
-1333 DLVNT
+1333 DVVNT
-1338 GNLTV
+1338 GNITV
-1343 NGLPVIPGITTL
+1343 NGVPVIPGVTTL

-1361 VYTPLAD
+1361 VYTPPAD

-1393 INVSQTPTPIP
+1393 INVSQTPTPNP
-1404 TPIPTPTFTP
+1404 ETP
-1414 NPDTPNPDPCTF
+1414 NPETPNPETPNPETPNPETPNPETPNPETPNPETPNPETPNPETPNPETPNPETPNLDPCTF
-1426 QCNLPG
+1426 QCNLPS
-1432 KPNNPVPNNP
+1432 KPNNPVLNNP

-1459 TDNFADHLGI
+1459 TDDFADHLGI
-1469 PSPRI
+1469 PTPKI

-1505 EILPEVNLGKAKKFT
+1505 EILPGVNLGKAKKST
-1520 KQLNTIGEKDSDQ
+1520 KQLNTVAEQDSDQ
-1533 LEIVVVTGKGDPIRK
+1533 LELVVVTRKGDPIRK

-1557 VLQVAQEFRDQIV
+1557 VLQVAREFRDQIV

-1578 GYLRSSQQLYRW
+1578 GYLRPSQQLYRW

-1597 DLQARGIN
+1597 DLQAREIN

-1765 LGDEESELGFAGLAV
+1765 LGDEKSELGFAGLAV

-1829 GQIYVKDGQ
+1829 GQIYIKDGQ
-1838 VQGLGIVG
+1838 VQGLGGVR

-1859 IHPYYW
+1859 MHPYYW

>member
-12 YNRESYLE
+12 YNRESYLQ

-43 TDRSVAIAKA
+43 TDRSVAIANS
-53 YAQQDGRVR
+53 YTQQDERVR
-62 LVQAHNQGY
+62 VVEAENQGV
-71 TAALKAAINLT
+71 AGACKAAIAQT
-82 NGTYIGLVDSDDI
+82 RGTYIGILDSDDI

-104 AKVLN
+104 ATVLN
-109 SHPDTGFVYTDYL
+109 CHPEAGFVYTDYL
-122 NIDRDSKVIGYGHR
+122 NIDRDGKVISYGHR
-136 CAIPY
+136 CNIPY
-141 SPEGLLVNFMT
+141 SQAGLLVNFMT
-152 FHFRLIRRS
+152 FHFRLMRRS
-161 VYDQVG
+161 VYDRVG
-167 GVNKSFLCAQDY
+167 GVNESFSCCAYDY

-190 VRRVPEPLYL
+190 VRRVKEPLYF

-208 SVTKRTEQILWS
+208 SVTRQKEQILWS

-234 DKLQIDVELPAG
+234 DKLQIDVELLTG

-258 NIAASVLVIASLVS
+258 NIATSVLVIASLVS
-272 PKLAQA
+272 PRLAQA
-278 QQIVPAG
+278 QQIVPAN

-305 TSKDG
+305 TSRDG

-361 ANLFLMNPA
+361 PNLFLMNPA
-370 GFVFGANASLN
+370 GFIFGANASLN

-386 TVTTANGIGFG
+386 TVTTANGIDFG

-409 NTLVGNPNGFA
+409 TNLVGNPNGFA

-432 GNLAVG
+432 GNLTVG
-438 TGQNLN
+438 AGQNLN
-444 LLGGNVINT
+444 LLGGTVVNT
-453 GQLSAPGGQIAV
+453 GQLSAPGGQITIA
-465 TSVPGQNWVRL
+465 SVPGENWVRL

-487 QPLASSSNQPNN
+487 QPLASSSSQPNN
-499 WTIPIASLP
+499 WTIPITSLP

-525 VKLTGSNVT
+525 VKLTASNVT
-534 IPTTPGTTIVSGTVN
+534 IPTTPGTTIVSGKVDV
-549 ASSQTGGTVTALGK
+549 SSQTGGTVTALGK
-563 KVAVIDANINASGNN
+563 RVAVIDANINASGTN

-606 SVINANSNLN
+606 SVINADSNLN

-625 GNDTTK
+625 GNDTTQY
-631 FFGNISA
+631 FGNISA

-652 SGKNFLTFNGLVDTS
+652 SGKNSLTFNGLVNTS
-667 AVNGNFGTLLLDP
+667 AINGSFGTLLLDP
-680 STLTIIDGGTGTFDA
+680 STLTIIDSAAGTGDFDA
-695 TAGNIAFNN
+695 TAGNIAFGD

-737 TGDTPLVTTPGIATL
+737 TGATAGVTTPGVATL
-752 NLGGGSFNLSSQTGS
+752 ILGNGGSFSLSSQSGS
-767 VNFVNPTNTIQTT
+767 VNFANPTNTIQTR
-780 GGAINI
+780 GGAITI

-791 SLGNLNTSRTSGNSG
+791 SLGNLDTNSNSSSNSG
-806 NVTLFA
+806 NVTLSA
-812 TSNITAG
+812 GGNISAG
-819 NIIAS
+819 NIIAT
-824 GQGYSAGNITVQ
+824 GQGYSGGNITVQ
-836 STNGAITLN
+836 STSGGITLN
-845 NLNTN
+845 NLDTSNTD
-850 NIQGFSGFGYGG
+850 GFGSANTTG
-862 IIITDAGTVSLTAA
+862 GTVSLSAA
-876 GNIFTGTINSSSN
+876 GDILTGTINSSSN
-889 DANGSGRAGDV
+889 NATTSGTGGNV
-900 VATTTGGSITTG
+900 VATTTAGSITTG
-912 AINSSVVKEGGGD
+912 AINSSASKTVPGGD
-925 FIGAAGA
+925 F
-932 VSLTA
+932 TA
-937 RDNITVN
+937 I
-944 GAIDASASAT
+944 S
-954 GVDGDV
+954 
-960 SGNSGNITLFASGDI
+960 
-975 IAGNIIAS
+975 
-983 SQGYSAGNITVQST
+983 
-997 NGAITLN
+997 
-1004 NLNTNNI
+1004 
-1011 QGFSGFGYGGIIITD
+1011 
-1026 AGTVNLTAAG
+1026 
-1036 NIFTGTIN
+1036 
-1044 SSSNN
+1044 
-1049 ADGSGKA
+1049 
-1056 GDVVATTTG
+1056 
-1065 GSITTE
+1065 
-1071 AINSSVV
+1071 
-1078 KEGGGD
+1078 
-1084 FIGTAGAISLTAR
+1084 GAISLTAR
-1097 DNITVNGA
+1097 DNITVNDG
-1105 IDASASAT
+1105 IDASATAT
-1113 GVDGDASATGGNVTL
+1113 KVDGTASATGGNVTL
-1128 QTTNTAGST
+1128 QTTNPFGST
-1137 IRFSSIDTR
+1137 IRFNSINTQ
-1146 GATNIGDANIVKGGN
+1146 ATTDFGDANTVQGGN

-1170 QGTGIT
+1170 QGR
-1176 STGETIATGGVFID
+1176 STGTTIATGGILDFGEGVTTRIA
-1190 NPDVIDN
+1190 
-1197 PDQGGEVSIAAIVEP
+1197 GGNVA
-1212 FVIVNSFAPP
+1212 
-1222 VGGTVTIR
+1222 IR
-1230 HDGGADN
+1230 HDGGQNN
-1237 VPFVVGDATS
+1237 VPFIVGDATS
-1247 VNGIAATINAGGSSI
+1247 TNGTAGTIDAGDTSI
-1262 IPSGNFPVLPNGGD
+1262 LASGNFPVLPNGGD
-1276 ASGTPTGITITSVNT
+1276 ASGTPTRITITSVNT
-1291 PPTLTANS
+1291 PPILTANS
-1299 SLPDTQ
+1299 SLPNTQ
-1305 TNQPVTLTFSSLAPL
+1305 TNQAVTLTFSSLAPL
-1320 ISDANNDITSIKV
+1320 VSDANNDITSIQV
-1333 DLVNT
+1333 DVVNT

-1343 NGLPVIPGITTL
+1343 NGLPVIPGVTTL

-1361 VYTPLAD
+1361 VYTPPTD
-1368 TNGSL
+1368 VNGSL
-1373 NAFVISANDG
+1373 NAFVISANDR

-1393 INVSQTPTPIP
+1393 INVSQTPNTN
-1404 TPIPTPTFTP
+1404 PTPTFTP
-1414 NPDTPNPDPCTF
+1414 NPPPCSF
-1426 QCNLPG
+1426 QCTPG
-1432 KPNNPVPNNP
+1432 KPNVPGPNNP
-1442 KIDNPV
+1442 KIDNPII
-1448 LNTDPT
+1448 NTDPT
-1454 PEDNF
+1454 PEDKF
-1459 TDNFADHLGI
+1459 TDDFADHLGI
-1469 PSPRI
+1469 PTPRI
-1474 KTLDDAKE
+1474 KTLDESKE

-1505 EILPEVNLGKAKKFT
+1505 EVIPEGSFGKAQKST
-1520 KQLNTIGEKDSDQ
+1520 KQLNTLAEQDSDQ

-1548 RIPETTKAK
+1548 RIPETSRAK

-1590 IIAPLEA
+1590 IIAPLQA
-1597 DLQARGIN
+1597 DLQARQIN

-1633 YSIGLMPSLSLTNT
+1633 YSIGLMPSISLTNT

-1698 LENLKTI
+1698 LDNLKTI

-1810 KTAPIKAEALRQA
+1810 KTAPIKAEALREA
-1823 QVAMVK
+1823 QVAMAK
-1829 GQIYVKDGQ
+1829 GQIFVKDGQ
-1838 VQGLGIVG
+1838 VQGLGVVG
-1846 NLPLPADSADESL
+1846 NLPLPADSPDESL
-1859 IHPYYW
+1859 THPYYW

>member
-1 MSPLISIVIVN
+1 MPPLISIVIVN

-20 EAIASVLAQ
+20 EAIASVLTQ

-43 TDRSVAIAKA
+43 TDRSVAIANK
-53 YAQQDGRVR
+53 YTQQDRRVR
-62 LVQAHNQGY
+62 LVEAHHQGY
-71 TAALKAAINLT
+71 TAALTAAINLT

-109 SHPDTGFVYTDYL
+109 CHPETGFVYTDYL
-122 NIDRDSKVIGYGHR
+122 NIDQDNFVIGYGHR
-136 CAIPY
+136 CSIPY
-141 SPEGLLVNFMT
+141 SQEGLLVNFMT

-161 VYDQVG
+161 VYDRVG
-167 GVNKSFLCAQDY
+167 GINQSFPCAQDY

-200 YRNHSQSI
+200 YRIHSQSI
-208 SVTKRTEQILWS
+208 STTRRTEQMLWS

-234 DKLQIDVELPAG
+234 DKLQIDVELPTG
-246 RFILRRKKSLLS
+246 RFRLRRKKPLLS
-258 NIAASVLVIASLVS
+258 SIAASVLVIASLVS
-272 PKLAQA
+272 SRLAQA
-278 QQIVPAG
+278 QQIVPAN
-285 DGTNTIVTPNGNRL
+285 DGTGTIVTPNGNRL

-305 TSKDG
+305 TSGDN

-337 NILGRITGG
+337 NIVGRITGG

-361 ANLFLMNPA
+361 PNLFLMNPA
-370 GFVFGANASLN
+370 GFIFGANASLN

-432 GNLAVG
+432 GNLVVG

-444 LLGGNVINT
+444 LLGGTVVNT
-453 GQLSAPGGQIAV
+453 GQLSAPGGQINV

-534 IPTTPGTTIVSGTVN
+534 IPTDPGTTIVSGTVN
-549 ASSQTGGTVTALGK
+549 TSSQTGGTVTALGQ
-563 KVAVIDANINASGNN
+563 KVAVIDANINASGTN

-592 GTLPNADRTYVDSK
+592 GTLPNADRTYVDSN
-606 SVINANSNLN
+606 SVINADSNLN

-625 GNDTTK
+625 GNNTTQ

-652 SGKNFLTFNGLVDTS
+652 SGKENLIYRGNTNLSANNGIF
-667 AVNGNFGTLLLDP
+667 GNLLLDP
-680 STLTIIDGGTGTFDA
+680 TDINIVDGTNAPQDTFLPEIFQDASPAIFTISKDALENSNAAVTLAATNDITLTNGVSLNFVNDGG
-695 TAGNIAFNN
+695 
-704 ADIGAN
+704 
-710 TVSWGAIA
+710 GAIA
-718 ASGANINLQATGNI
+718 FTADADGNGVGAFTMG
-732 TINDI
+732 
-737 TGDTPLVTTPGIATL
+737 TGDTIR
-752 NLGGGSFNLSSQTGS
+752 
-767 VNFVNPTNTIQTT
+767 TNGRDIT
-780 GGAINI
+780 I

-791 SLGNLNTSRTSGNSG
+791 SLGIINTSSFFIGTEGEFITNGNGG
-806 NVTLFA
+806 NVTLSA
-812 TSNITAG
+812 INNITGSDIITRGEGYNTTIQGG
-819 NIIAS
+819 NIGVI
-824 GQGYSAGNITVQ
+824 
-836 STNGAITLN
+836 STNGAVSLGNLDTSAISTDTNSNATAGSVLIDTSSNTTNIPSNISITSIKTEGIVL
-845 NLNTN
+845 
-850 NIQGFSGFGYGG
+850 SGSGYGSNG
-862 IIITDAGTVSLTAA
+862 IG
-876 GNIFTGTINSSSN
+876 
-889 DANGSGRAGDV
+889 
-900 VATTTGGSITTG
+900 TGGQVTISTSG
-912 AINSSVVKEGGGD
+912 S
-925 FIGAAGA
+925 GA
-932 VSLTA
+932 VSLTGSFINNA
-937 RDNITVN
+937 GRDSSISTIAVGSGYGTTPINGAIVIQHGGGITNTPFTVGELTVN
-944 GAIDASASAT
+944 GTTDAIDA
-954 GVDGDV
+954 
-960 SGNSGNITLFASGDI
+960 
-975 IAGNIIAS
+975 
-983 SQGYSAGNITVQST
+983 
-997 NGAITLN
+997 
-1004 NLNTNNI
+1004 
-1011 QGFSGFGYGGIIITD
+1011 
-1026 AGTVNLTAAG
+1026 
-1036 NIFTGTIN
+1036 
-1044 SSSNN
+1044 
-1049 ADGSGKA
+1049 
-1056 GDVVATTTG
+1056 
-1065 GSITTE
+1065 
-1071 AINSSVV
+1071 
-1078 KEGGGD
+1078 
-1084 FIGTAGAISLTAR
+1084 
-1097 DNITVNGA
+1097 
-1105 IDASASAT
+1105 
-1113 GVDGDASATGGNVTL
+1113 
-1128 QTTNTAGST
+1128 
-1137 IRFSSIDTR
+1137 
-1146 GATNIGDANIVKGGN
+1146 
-1161 VQVLTNGLV
+1161 
-1170 QGTGIT
+1170 
-1176 STGETIATGGVFID
+1176 
-1190 NPDVIDN
+1190 
-1197 PDQGGEVSIAAIVEP
+1197 
-1212 FVIVNSFAPP
+1212 
-1222 VGGTVTIR
+1222 
-1230 HDGGADN
+1230 
-1237 VPFVVGDATS
+1237 
-1247 VNGIAATINAGGSSI
+1247 GSSI
-1262 IPSGNFPVLPNGGD
+1262 ISTGSFPVLPEGGPAID
-1276 ASGTPTGITITSVNT
+1276 TPTGITINSVNT
-1291 PPTLTANS
+1291 PPQVTANS
-1299 SLPDTQ
+1299 QLPDTQ
-1305 TNQPVTLTFSSLAPL
+1305 TNQSVNFTFASLAAQVT
-1320 ISDANNDITSIKV
+1320 DADTDITSIRI
-1333 DLVNT
+1333 DAVNT
-1338 GNLTV
+1338 GTLTV
-1343 NGLPVIPGITTL
+1343 NGVPVEPGVTTL
-1355 SSGDTL
+1355 SGTETL
-1361 VYTPLAD
+1361 VYTPPTDA
-1368 TNGSL
+1368 NGSL
-1373 NAFVISANDG
+1373 NAFVISANDV
-1383 VSSSAPVQIG
+1383 VSSSGPVQVA
-1393 INVSQTPTPIP
+1393 INVNVPTV
-1404 TPIPTPTFTP
+1404 
-1414 NPDTPNPDPCTF
+1414 PDVPPCTF
-1426 QCNLPG
+1426 QCNPPV

-1442 KIDNPV
+1442 NIDNPV

-1459 TDNFADHLGI
+1459 TDDFADHLGI
-1469 PSPRI
+1469 PTPRI

-1487 EEATGVKPAF
+1487 EEATGAKPAF

-1505 EILPEVNLGKAKKFT
+1505 EIIPEGNLGKDQKFT
-1520 KQLNTIGEKDSDQ
+1520 KQLNTITEKDSDQ
-1533 LEIVVVTGKGDPIRK
+1533 LEVVVVTGKSNPIRK

-1623 HDGKGFLVEK
+1623 HDGKRFLVEK

-1838 VQGLGIVG
+1838 VQGLGVVG

-1859 IHPYYW
+1859 MHPYYW

>member
-29 TWQDFELLIWDDGS
+29 TWQNFELLIWDNGS
-43 TDRSVAIAKA
+43 TDGSVAIAKA
-53 YAQQDGRVR
+53 YAQKDRRVR
-62 LVQAHNQGY
+62 VVEADNQGV
-71 TAALKAAINLT
+71 AAACKAAIAQT
-82 NGTYIGLVDSDDI
+82 SGAYIGIVDSDDI

-104 AKVLN
+104 ATLLN
-109 SHPDTGFVYTDYL
+109 SHPETGFVYTDYL
-122 NIDRDSKVIGYGHR
+122 NIDQDSKVISYGHR
-136 CAIPY
+136 CNIAY
-141 SPEGLLVNFMT
+141 SEEGLLVDFMT
-152 FHFRLIRRS
+152 FHFRLMRRS
-161 VYDQVG
+161 VYDRVG
-167 GVNKSFLCAQDY
+167 GVNESFSCSAYDY

-190 VRRVPEPLYL
+190 VLRVKEPLYF

-208 SVTKRTEQILWS
+208 SVIRQKEQILWS

-234 DKLQIDVELPAG
+234 DKLQIDVELPTG
-246 RFILRRKKSLLS
+246 RFILRRKKSLLTPPKLRFVSPLRLRGGVGGGVLGTCARGLLS

-272 PKLAQA
+272 PRLAQA
-278 QQIVPAG
+278 QQIVPAA
-285 DGTNTIVTPNGNRL
+285 DGTNTIITPNGNRL

-305 TSKDG
+305 TSRDG

-328 NFQASPALQ
+328 NFQANPALQ

-370 GFVFGANASLN
+370 GFIFGANASLN
-381 VPGAF
+381 VPSAF

-409 NTLVGNPNGFA
+409 INLVGNPNGFA
-420 FSTNQPGAIANA
+420 FSMNQPGAIANA

-444 LLGGNVINT
+444 LLGGTLVNT
-453 GQLSAPGGQIAV
+453 GQLSAPGGQITV

-508 ELLTVGNTGLT
+508 ELLTIGNTGLT

-534 IPTTPGTTIVSGTVN
+534 IPTTPGTTIVSGKVS

-578 GGGTVLIGGDYQGK
+578 GGGTVLIGGDYQGR

-606 SVINANSNLN
+606 SVINADSNLN

-625 GNDTTK
+625 GNDTTQ
-631 FFGNISA
+631 FFGKISA
-638 RGGANAGNGGFVEV
+638 RGGANVGNGGFVEV
-652 SGKNFLTFNGLVDTS
+652 SGKNFLNFNGLVNTS
-667 AVNGNFGTLLLDP
+667 AINGNFGTLLLDP
-680 STLTIIDGGTGTFDA
+680 STLTIIDGAAGTGDFDA
-695 TAGNIAFNN
+695 TADNIAFGD

-737 TGDTPLVTTPGIATL
+737 TGATPGVTTPGVATL
-752 NLGGGSFNLSSQTGS
+752 NLGNGGSFSLSSQTGS
-767 VNFVNPTNTIQTT
+767 VNFVNPTNTIVTT

-791 SLGNLNTSRTSGNSG
+791 SLGNLDTTIDFNRSGDINLFASGNIS
-806 NVTLFA
+806 
-812 TSNITAG
+812 AG

-824 GQGYSAGNITVQ
+824 GQGYSAGNVQ
-836 STNGAITLN
+836 VVSSNSGITLN
-845 NLNTN
+845 QIDTSD
-850 NIQGFSGFGYGG
+850 SGGVGNATG
-862 IIITDAGTVSLTAA
+862 GTVTLTAA
-876 GNIFTGTINSSSN
+876 GNILTNTINSSSN
-889 DANGSGRAGDV
+889 DAGGLGTGGDV
-900 VATTTGGSITTG
+900 QVTTTAGSITTG
-912 AINSSVVKEGGGD
+912 AINSSVAKFSGGD
-925 FIGAAGA
+925 FTGAAGA

-944 GAIDASASAT
+944 DAINASAIAIE
-954 GVDGDV
+954 VDG
-960 SGNSGNITLFASGDI
+960 
-975 IAGNIIAS
+975 IANVTS
-983 SQGYSAGNITVQST
+983 
-997 NGAITLN
+997 
-1004 NLNTNNI
+1004 
-1011 QGFSGFGYGGIIITD
+1011 
-1026 AGTVNLTAAG
+1026 
-1036 NIFTGTIN
+1036 
-1044 SSSNN
+1044 
-1049 ADGSGKA
+1049 
-1056 GDVVATTTG
+1056 
-1065 GSITTE
+1065 
-1071 AINSSVV
+1071 
-1078 KEGGGD
+1078 
-1084 FIGTAGAISLTAR
+1084 
-1097 DNITVNGA
+1097 
-1105 IDASASAT
+1105 
-1113 GVDGDASATGGNVTL
+1113 GNVTL
-1128 QTTNTAGST
+1128 QTTNTAGSN
-1137 IRFSSIDTR
+1137 IRF
-1146 GATNIGDANIVKGGN
+1146 TNINTQSIADDLVDGNTVQGGN
-1161 VQVLTNGLV
+1161 VQVLTNGLI
-1170 QGTGIT
+1170 QGIGTG
-1176 STGETIATGGVFID
+1176 EAIATGGFFTS
-1190 NPDVIDN
+1190 
-1197 PDQGGEVSIAAIVEP
+1197 GGVTNVQPSA
-1212 FVIVNSFAPP
+1212 
-1222 VGGTVTIR
+1222 GGTISIR
-1230 HDGGADN
+1230 HDGGPNN
-1237 VPFVVGDATS
+1237 VDFIVGDAS
-1247 VNGIAATINAGGSSI
+1247 VNGTAGSITTGDNSI
-1262 IPSGNFPVLPNGGD
+1262 IASNSFPVLPNGGD

-1320 ISDANNDITSIKV
+1320 VSDVNNDITSIKV
-1333 DLVNT
+1333 DVVNT
-1338 GNLTV
+1338 GNITV
-1343 NGLPVIPGITTL
+1343 NGVPVIPGVTTL

-1361 VYTPLAD
+1361 VYTPPAD

-1393 INVSQTPTPIP
+1393 INVSQIP
-1404 TPIPTPTFTP
+1404 TPNPETP
-1414 NPDTPNPDPCTF
+1414 NPETPNPETPNPETPNPETPNPETPNPDPCTF

-1432 KPNNPVPNNP
+1432 KPNNLDLNNP

-1448 LNTDPT
+1448 LNTNPI
-1454 PEDNF
+1454 PEDKF
-1459 TDNFADHLGI
+1459 TDDFADHLGI
-1469 PSPRI
+1469 PTPRI

-1505 EILPEVNLGKAKKFT
+1505 EILPEGNLGKDQKFT
-1520 KQLNTIGEKDSDQ
+1520 KQLNTVAEKNSDQ
-1533 LEIVVVTGKGDPIRK
+1533 LEVIVVTGKGDPIRK
-1548 RIPETTKAK
+1548 RIPETSKDK

-1722 ATGALSN
+1722 ATGALNN

-1823 QVAMVK
+1823 QVAMLK

-1838 VQGLGIVG
+1838 VQGLGVVG

-1859 IHPYYW
+1859 MHPYYW

>member
-1 MSPLISIVIVN
+1 MPPLISIVIVN
-12 YNRESYLE
+12 YNRESYLA
-20 EAIASVLAQ
+20 EAIASVLTQ

-43 TDRSVAIAKA
+43 TDRSVAIANK
-53 YAQQDGRVR
+53 YVQQDRRVR
-62 LVQAHNQGY
+62 LVEAHHQGY
-71 TAALKAAINLT
+71 TAALTAAINLT

-109 SHPDTGFVYTDYL
+109 CHPETGFVYTDYL
-122 NIDRDSKVIGYGHR
+122 NIDQDNFVIGYGHR
-136 CAIPY
+136 CSIPY
-141 SPEGLLVNFMT
+141 SQEGLLVNFMT

-161 VYDQVG
+161 VYDRVG
-167 GVNKSFLCAQDY
+167 GINQSFPCAQDY

-190 VRRVPEPLYL
+190 VRRIPEPLYL
-200 YRNHSQSI
+200 YRIHSQSI
-208 SVTKRTEQILWS
+208 STTRRTEQMLWS

-234 DKLQIDVELPAG
+234 DKLQIDVELPTG

-258 NIAASVLVIASLVS
+258 SIAASVLVIASLVS
-272 PKLAQA
+272 PRLAQA
-278 QQIVPAG
+278 QQIVPAN
-285 DGTNTIVTPNGNRL
+285 DGTGTIVTPNGNRL

-305 TSKDG
+305 TSGDN

-370 GFVFGANASLN
+370 GFIFGANASLN

-409 NTLVGNPNGFA
+409 NALVGNPNGFA

-432 GNLAVG
+432 GNLVVG

-444 LLGGNVINT
+444 LLGGTVVNT
-453 GQLSAPGGQIAV
+453 GQLSAPGGQISV

-487 QPLASSSNQPNN
+487 QPLASSSTQPNN

-525 VKLTGSNVT
+525 VKLTNSNVT
-534 IPTTPGTTIVSGTVN
+534 IPTDPGTTIVSGTVN
-549 ASSQTGGTVTALGK
+549 TSSQAGGTITALGK

-606 SVINANSNLN
+606 SLINADSHLN
-616 GNGGRVIVW
+616 GNGGQVIVW
-625 GNDTTK
+625 GNDTTQ

-638 RGGANAGNGGFVEV
+638 RGGANVGNGGFVEV

-680 STLTIIDGGTGTFDA
+680 STLTIIDGGTGDFDA
-695 TAGNIAFNN
+695 TAGNIAFGD

-710 TVSWGAIA
+710 TISWGAIA
-718 ASGANINLQATGNI
+718 ASGANINLQSTGNI

-737 TGDTPLVTTPGIATL
+737 TGATPGITTAAGVASL
-752 NLGGGSFNLSSQTGS
+752 NLGGGSFSLISQSGS
-767 VNFVNPTNTIQTT
+767 VNFVDPTNTIQTT

-791 SLGNLNTSRTSGNSG
+791 SLGNLNTSGTNGNSG
-806 NVTLFA
+806 NVTLSA
-812 TSNITAG
+812 TGDITAG

-824 GQGYSAGNITVQ
+824 GQGYS
-836 STNGAITLN
+836 
-845 NLNTN
+845 
-850 NIQGFSGFGYGG
+850 
-862 IIITDAGTVSLTAA
+862 
-876 GNIFTGTINSSSN
+876 
-889 DANGSGRAGDV
+889 
-900 VATTTGGSITTG
+900 
-912 AINSSVVKEGGGD
+912 
-925 FIGAAGA
+925 
-932 VSLTA
+932 
-937 RDNITVN
+937 
-944 GAIDASASAT
+944 
-954 GVDGDV
+954 
-960 SGNSGNITLFASGDI
+960 
-975 IAGNIIAS
+975 
-983 SQGYSAGNITVQST
+983 SAGNITVQST
-997 NGAITLN
+997 SGGITLN
-1004 NLNTNNI
+1004 NLDTSNI

-1036 NIFTGTIN
+1036 NIFTGAIN
-1044 SSSNN
+1044 SSSNDAN
-1049 ADGSGKA
+1049 SSGKA

-1065 GSITTE
+1065 GSITTG
-1071 AINSSVV
+1071 AINSSLI
-1078 KEGGGD
+1078 KDGGGD
-1084 FIGTAGAISLTAR
+1084 FIGTGGAVSFTAT
-1097 DNITVNGA
+1097 DNISVNGV
-1105 IDASASAT
+1105 IDASAIAT
-1113 GVDGDASATGGNVTL
+1113 GVDGTANVTSGNVTL
-1128 QTTNTAGST
+1128 QTTNNAGNAGSN
-1137 IRFSSIDTR
+1137 IRF
-1146 GATNIGDANIVKGGN
+1146 TNINTQSIADDFVDGNTVKGGN
-1161 VQVLTNGLV
+1161 VQVLTNGLI
-1170 QGTGIT
+1170 QGIGTGEAIT
-1176 STGETIATGGVFID
+1176 TGGFFTSEGVT
-1190 NPDVIDN
+1190 NVQPLT
-1197 PDQGGEVSIAAIVEP
+1197 
-1212 FVIVNSFAPP
+1212 
-1222 VGGTVTIR
+1222 GGTINIR
-1230 HDGGADN
+1230 HDGGPNN
-1237 VPFVVGDATS
+1237 VDFIVGDAS
-1247 VNGIAATINAGGSSI
+1247 VNGTAGSINTGNNSI
-1262 IPSGNFPVLPNGGD
+1262 IASNSFPVLPNGGD

-1305 TNQPVTLTFSSLAPL
+1305 TNQPVTLTFSSLASL
-1320 ISDANNDITSIKV
+1320 VLDTNNDITSIKV
-1333 DLVNT
+1333 DVVNT
-1338 GNLTV
+1338 GSLTV

-1355 SSGDTL
+1355 SNGDTL
-1361 VYTPLAD
+1361 VYTPPAD

-1383 VSSSAPVQIG
+1383 VSSSASVQVG
-1393 INVSQTPTPIP
+1393 INVSQTPTPN
-1404 TPIPTPTFTP
+1404 P
-1414 NPDTPNPDPCTF
+1414 NPCTF
-1426 QCNLPG
+1426 QCNPPV

-1442 KIDNPV
+1442 NIDNPV

-1459 TDNFADHLGI
+1459 TDDFADHLGI
-1469 PSPRI
+1469 PTPRI

-1487 EEATGVKPAF
+1487 EEATGAKPAF

-1505 EILPEVNLGKAKKFT
+1505 EIIPEGNLGKDQKFT
-1520 KQLNTIGEKDSDQ
+1520 KQLNTITEKDSDQ
-1533 LEIVVVTGKGDPIRK
+1533 LEVVVVTGKSNPIRK

-1623 HDGKGFLVEK
+1623 HDGKRFLVEK

-1838 VQGLGIVG
+1838 VQGLGVVG

-1859 IHPYYW
+1859 MHPYYW

>member
-1 MSPLISIVIVN
+1 MSPPISIVIVN
-12 YNRESYLE
+12 YNRASYLQ

-29 TWQDFELLIWDDGS
+29 TWQDFDLLIWDDGS
-43 TDRSVAIAKA
+43 TDRSMAIANN

-62 LVQAHNQGY
+62 VVQAHHQGY

-122 NIDRDSKVIGYGHR
+122 NIDPNSKVIGYGHR
-136 CAIPY
+136 CGIPY
-141 SPEGLLVNFMT
+141 SQEGLLVNFMT

-167 GVNKSFLCAQDY
+167 GVNKSFRCAQDY

-200 YRNHSQSI
+200 YRIHSQSI
-208 SVTKRTEQILWS
+208 STTRRTEQILWS

-234 DKLQIDVELPAG
+234 DKLQIDVELPIG

-258 NIAASVLVIASLVS
+258 NIAASVLVITSLVS
-272 PKLAQA
+272 PRLAQA
-278 QQIVPAG
+278 QQIVPAT

-337 NILGRITGG
+337 NILGRVTGG

-361 ANLFLMNPA
+361 PNLFLMNPA
-370 GFVFGANASLN
+370 GFIFGANASLN

-397 SSWFNAIGVNDY
+397 SSWFNALGVNDY
-409 NTLVGNPNGFA
+409 NALVGNPNGFA
-420 FSTNQPGAIANA
+420 FSTNQPGAITNA
-432 GNLAVG
+432 GNLVVG
-438 TGQNLN
+438 SGQNLN
-444 LLGGNVINT
+444 LLGGTVINT
-453 GQLSAPGGQIAV
+453 GQLSAPGGQITV

-525 VKLTGSNVT
+525 VKLIGSNVT
-534 IPTTPGTTIVSGTVN
+534 IPTTPGTTIFSGTVD
-549 ASSQTGGTVTALGK
+549 ASSQTGGTITALGK
-563 KVAVIDANINASGNN
+563 RVAVIDANINASGNN
-578 GGGTVLIGGDYQGK
+578 DGGTVLIGGDFQGK
-592 GTLPNADRTYVDSK
+592 GTLPNANQTYVNSN
-606 SVINANSNLN
+606 SVIAADSNLN
-616 GNGGRVIVW
+616 ANGGRVIVW
-625 GNDTTK
+625 GDKTTE
-631 FFGNISA
+631 FLGNITA
-638 RGGANAGNGGFVEV
+638 RGGLNSGNGGFVEV
-652 SGKNFLTFNGLVDTS
+652 SGKENLIYRGNTNLSANNGIV
-667 AVNGNFGTLLLDP
+667 GNLLLDP
-680 STLTIIDGGTGTFDA
+680 TDINIVDGTNAPQDTFVPEIFQDASPAIFTISKNALENSNAVVTLAATNDITIANGVSLNFVNDGG
-695 TAGNIAFNN
+695 
-704 ADIGAN
+704 
-710 TVSWGAIA
+710 GAIA
-718 ASGANINLQATGNI
+718 FTADADGNGVGAFTMG
-732 TINDI
+732 
-737 TGDTPLVTTPGIATL
+737 TGDTI
-752 NLGGGSFNLSSQTGS
+752 S
-767 VNFVNPTNTIQTT
+767 TNGRDIT
-780 GGAINI
+780 I

-791 SLGNLNTSRTSGNSG
+791 SLGIINTSSFFIDEEGQFISGSG
-806 NVTLFA
+806 ANVTLSA
-812 TSNITAG
+812 SGNITASNIIATGQGYDSSSG
-819 NIIAS
+819 NII
-824 GQGYSAGNITVQ
+824 VQ
-836 STNGAITLN
+836 STSGGITLN
-845 NLNTN
+845 NLDTTN
-850 NIQGFSGFGYGG
+850 VQGFGYGS
-862 IIITDAGTVSLTAA
+862 TAATAGTVTLSAA
-876 GNIFTGTINSSSN
+876 GDILTGTINSSSI
-889 DANGSGRAGDV
+889 NGNESGTGGGV
-900 VATTTGGSITTG
+900 VATTTAGSITTG
-912 AINSSVVKEGGGD
+912 AINSSVVKQGGGD
-925 FIGAAGA
+925 FTGTAGA

-944 GAIDASASAT
+944 DSINALAIAT
-954 GVDGDV
+954 GVDG
-960 SGNSGNITLFASGDI
+960 
-975 IAGNIIAS
+975 
-983 SQGYSAGNITVQST
+983 
-997 NGAITLN
+997 
-1004 NLNTNNI
+1004 
-1011 QGFSGFGYGGIIITD
+1011 
-1026 AGTVNLTAAG
+1026 TA
-1036 NIFTGTIN
+1036 
-1044 SSSNN
+1044 
-1049 ADGSGKA
+1049 KA
-1056 GDVVATTTG
+1056 T
-1065 GSITTE
+1065 S
-1071 AINSSVV
+1071 
-1078 KEGGGD
+1078 
-1084 FIGTAGAISLTAR
+1084 
-1097 DNITVNGA
+1097 
-1105 IDASASAT
+1105 
-1113 GVDGDASATGGNVTL
+1113 GNVTL
-1128 QTTNTAGST
+1128 QTTNTFGSR
-1137 IRFSSIDTR
+1137 IRFSSINTQATTDFG
-1146 GATNIGDANIVKGGN
+1146 GANTVQGGN

-1170 QGTGIT
+1170 QGIGTITNGNIDTGI
-1176 STGETIATGGVFID
+1176 TIATGGVFADSIVDFAEFPPID
-1190 NPDVIDN
+1190 
-1197 PDQGGEVSIAAIVEP
+1197 
-1212 FVIVNSFAPP
+1212 
-1222 VGGTVTIR
+1222 GTVTIQ
-1230 HDGGADN
+1230 HDGGPNN
-1237 VPFVVGDATS
+1237 VDFIVGDAS
-1247 VNGIAATINAGGSSI
+1247 VNGTAGSINAGDNSI
-1262 IPSGNFPVLPNGGD
+1262 IASNSFPVLPNGGD

-1299 SLPDTQ
+1299 SLPNTQ
-1305 TNQPVTLTFSSLAPL
+1305 TNQPVTLTFSSLAAL
-1320 ISDANNDITSIKV
+1320 VLDANNDITSIQV
-1333 DLVNT
+1333 DVVNT

-1343 NGLPVIPGITTL
+1343 NGIPVIPGVTTL
-1355 SSGDTL
+1355 SNGDTL
-1361 VYTPLAD
+1361 VYTPPAD
-1368 TNGSL
+1368 TNGLL
-1373 NAFVISANDG
+1373 NAFVISANDS
-1383 VSSSAPVQIG
+1383 VSSSAPVQVG
-1393 INVSQTPTPIP
+1393 INVSQPPTPTPTPTPIP
-1404 TPIPTPTFTP
+1404 TPIATPTPTP
-1414 NPDTPNPDPCTF
+1414 SPCTF
-1426 QCNLPG
+1426 QCNPVTP
-1432 KPNNPVPNNP
+1432 PNPNPPSFRP
-1442 KIDNPV
+1442 DPPV
-1448 LNTDPT
+1448 INTDPT

-1459 TDNFADHLGI
+1459 TDDFADHLGI
-1469 PSPRI
+1469 STPRI

-1505 EILPEVNLGKAKKFT
+1505 EILPEENLGKAQKFT

-1533 LEIVVVTGKGDPIRK
+1533 LEVVVVTGKGDPIRK
-1548 RIPETTKAK
+1548 RIPDTTKAK

-1590 IIAPLEA
+1590 IIAPLET
-1597 DLQARGIN
+1597 DLHARGIN

-1623 HDGKGFLVEK
+1623 HHGKGFLVEK

-1799 AALMTKFYENL
+1799 AALMTKFYDNL
-1810 KTAPIKAEALRQA
+1810 KTSPIKAEALRQA

-1838 VQGLGIVG
+1838 VQGLGVVG
-1846 NLPLPADSADESL
+1846 NLPLPADSADESFM
-1859 IHPYYW
+1859 HPYYW

>member
-1 MSPLISIVIVN
+1 MPPLISIVIVN

-20 EAIASVLAQ
+20 EAIASVLTQ

-43 TDRSVAIAKA
+43 TDRSVAIANK
-53 YAQQDGRVR
+53 YTQQDGRVR
-62 LVQAHNQGY
+62 LVEAHHQGY
-71 TAALKAAINLT
+71 TAALTAAINLT

-109 SHPDTGFVYTDYL
+109 CHPETGFVYTDYL
-122 NIDRDSKVIGYGHR
+122 NIDQDNFVIGYGHR
-136 CAIPY
+136 CSIPY
-141 SPEGLLVNFMT
+141 SQEGLLVNFMT

-161 VYDQVG
+161 VYDRVG
-167 GVNKSFLCAQDY
+167 GINQSFPCAQDY

-200 YRNHSQSI
+200 YRIHSQSI
-208 SVTKRTEQILWS
+208 STTRRTEQMLWS

-234 DKLQIDVELPAG
+234 DKLQIDVELPTG
-246 RFILRRKKSLLS
+246 RFRLRRKKPLLS
-258 NIAASVLVIASLVS
+258 SIAASVLVIASLVS
-272 PKLAQA
+272 SRLAQA
-278 QQIVPAG
+278 QQIVPAN
-285 DGTNTIVTPNGNRL
+285 DGTGTIVTPNGNRL

-305 TSKDG
+305 TSGDN

-361 ANLFLMNPA
+361 PNLFLMNPA
-370 GFVFGANASLN
+370 GFIFGANASLN

-386 TVTTANGIGFG
+386 TVTTANSIGFG

-409 NTLVGNPNGFA
+409 NALVGNPNGFA

-432 GNLAVG
+432 GNLAVS

-444 LLGGNVINT
+444 LLGGTVVNT
-453 GQLSAPGGQIAV
+453 GQLSAPGGQISV

-487 QPLASSSNQPNN
+487 QPLASSSTQPNN

-525 VKLTGSNVT
+525 VKLTSSNVT
-534 IPTTPGTTIVSGTVN
+534 IPTDPGTTIVSGTVN

-578 GGGTVLIGGDYQGK
+578 RGGTVLIGGDYQGQ
-592 GTLPNADRTYVDSK
+592 GTLPNADQTYVNSNSIIAAD
-606 SVINANSNLN
+606 SNLN

-625 GNDTTK
+625 GDKTTK
-631 FFGNISA
+631 FLGNITA
-638 RGGANAGNGGFVEV
+638 RGGLNSGNGGFVEV
-652 SGKNFLTFNGLVDTS
+652 SGKENLIYRGNTNLSANNGIV
-667 AVNGNFGTLLLDP
+667 GNLLLDP
-680 STLTIIDGGTGTFDA
+680 TDINIVDGTNAPQDTFLPEIFQDASPAIFTISKDALENSNAAVTLAATNDITLTNGVSLNFVNDGG
-695 TAGNIAFNN
+695 
-704 ADIGAN
+704 
-710 TVSWGAIA
+710 GAIA
-718 ASGANINLQATGNI
+718 FTADADGNGVGAFTMG
-732 TINDI
+732 
-737 TGDTPLVTTPGIATL
+737 TGDTIK
-752 NLGGGSFNLSSQTGS
+752 
-767 VNFVNPTNTIQTT
+767 TNGRDIT
-780 GGAINI
+780 I

-791 SLGNLNTSRTSGNSG
+791 SLGIINTSSFFIGTEGEFITNGNGG
-806 NVTLFA
+806 NVTLSA
-812 TSNITAG
+812 INNITGNDIITRGEGYNTTIQGG
-819 NIIAS
+819 NIGVI
-824 GQGYSAGNITVQ
+824 
-836 STNGAITLN
+836 STNGAVSLGNLDTSAISTDTNSNATAGSVLIDTSSNTTNIPSNISITSIKTEGIVL
-845 NLNTN
+845 
-850 NIQGFSGFGYGG
+850 SGSGYGSNG
-862 IIITDAGTVSLTAA
+862 IG
-876 GNIFTGTINSSSN
+876 
-889 DANGSGRAGDV
+889 
-900 VATTTGGSITTG
+900 TGGQVTISTSG
-912 AINSSVVKEGGGD
+912 S
-925 FIGAAGA
+925 GA
-932 VSLTA
+932 VSLTGSFINNA
-937 RDNITVN
+937 GRDSSISTIAVGSGYGTTPINGAIVIQHGGGITNTPFTVGELTVN
-944 GAIDASASAT
+944 GTTDAIDA
-954 GVDGDV
+954 
-960 SGNSGNITLFASGDI
+960 
-975 IAGNIIAS
+975 
-983 SQGYSAGNITVQST
+983 
-997 NGAITLN
+997 
-1004 NLNTNNI
+1004 
-1011 QGFSGFGYGGIIITD
+1011 
-1026 AGTVNLTAAG
+1026 
-1036 NIFTGTIN
+1036 
-1044 SSSNN
+1044 
-1049 ADGSGKA
+1049 
-1056 GDVVATTTG
+1056 
-1065 GSITTE
+1065 
-1071 AINSSVV
+1071 
-1078 KEGGGD
+1078 
-1084 FIGTAGAISLTAR
+1084 
-1097 DNITVNGA
+1097 
-1105 IDASASAT
+1105 
-1113 GVDGDASATGGNVTL
+1113 
-1128 QTTNTAGST
+1128 
-1137 IRFSSIDTR
+1137 
-1146 GATNIGDANIVKGGN
+1146 
-1161 VQVLTNGLV
+1161 
-1170 QGTGIT
+1170 
-1176 STGETIATGGVFID
+1176 
-1190 NPDVIDN
+1190 
-1197 PDQGGEVSIAAIVEP
+1197 
-1212 FVIVNSFAPP
+1212 
-1222 VGGTVTIR
+1222 
-1230 HDGGADN
+1230 
-1237 VPFVVGDATS
+1237 
-1247 VNGIAATINAGGSSI
+1247 GSSI
-1262 IPSGNFPVLPNGGD
+1262 ISTGSFPVLPEGGPAID
-1276 ASGTPTGITITSVNT
+1276 TPTGITINSVNT
-1291 PPTLTANS
+1291 PPQVTANS
-1299 SLPDTQ
+1299 QLPDTQ
-1305 TNQPVTLTFSSLAPL
+1305 TNQSVNFTFASQAAQVT
-1320 ISDANNDITSIKV
+1320 DADTDITSIRI
-1333 DLVNT
+1333 DAVNT
-1338 GNLTV
+1338 GTLTV
-1343 NGLPVIPGITTL
+1343 NGVPVEPGVTTL
-1355 SSGDTL
+1355 SGTETL
-1361 VYTPLAD
+1361 VYTPPTDA
-1368 TNGSL
+1368 NGSL
-1373 NAFVISANDG
+1373 NAFVISANDV
-1383 VSSSAPVQIG
+1383 VSSSGPVQVA
-1393 INVSQTPTPIP
+1393 INVNVPTV
-1404 TPIPTPTFTP
+1404 P
-1414 NPDTPNPDPCTF
+1414 NVPPCTF
-1426 QCNLPG
+1426 QCNLPD

-1454 PEDNF
+1454 PEGNF
-1459 TDNFADHLGI
+1459 TDDFADHLGI
-1469 PSPRI
+1469 PTPRI

-1487 EEATGVKPAF
+1487 EEAIGVKPAF

-1505 EILPEVNLGKAKKFT
+1505 EILPEGNLGKAQKFT
-1520 KQLNTIGEKDSDQ
+1520 KQLNTIVEKDSDQ
-1533 LEIVVVTGKGDPIRK
+1533 LEVVVVTGKGNPIRK

-1623 HDGKGFLVEK
+1623 HDGKRFLVEK

-1838 VQGLGIVG
+1838 VQGLGVVG

-1859 IHPYYW
+1859 MHPYYW